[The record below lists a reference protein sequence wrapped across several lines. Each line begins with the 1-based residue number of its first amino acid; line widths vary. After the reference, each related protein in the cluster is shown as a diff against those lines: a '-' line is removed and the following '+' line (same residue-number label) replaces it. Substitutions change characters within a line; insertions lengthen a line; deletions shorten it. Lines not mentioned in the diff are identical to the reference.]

1 MKEIIKINLLNYI
14 VLIFFEAMFAL
25 ISFDI
30 YSKGEVLSILIYSL
44 FVSFVMTILMTI
56 WSEKV
61 NRIFG
66 YIIYFIFCFW
76 FALETIFKAFLQ
88 TFFSLDCFKLS
99 DQAMGFAGETIKV
112 IVSNIHYLILFFLP
126 FILLIIFRRKLD
138 FDIKGN
144 KKYLFGYIILIPLS
158 FLSYRLY
165 INSTKN
171 SSDISLYDLYY
182 NTNNIPLSIQKM
194 GVLSSTGLDIYRNIF
209 GFDDKVIE
217 VNYEEN
223 DDNDELFV
231 YDKNILDL
239 NLDSDKL
246 NKDIKKY
253 IEDNPGTSKNK
264 YSGMFENKNLI
275 FVVAESYSEIG
286 VDEERTPTLYKLTH
300 NGFIFNNF
308 YVPYY
313 LSTIGGEFQS
323 LTGLY
328 PNYSTLTKWK
338 SGENS
343 FPYGLATT
351 FKEKGYNTYAY
362 HAHDG
367 YFQNRYKYLKALGFD
382 NFKACNMGLN
392 INCNMWPES
401 DIEMI
406 KATTNDYINS
416 DKPFMTYYMTVSGHL
431 DYTKEGNSIVSKNW
445 DLVKNLDY
453 SDKAK
458 SYLATQIELDR
469 AMESLLKELENKGI
483 LEDTVIVLLA
493 DHYPYGLSLEE
504 INELSSY
511 KRDEL
516 FEINHNA
523 LIIYNSSMKNINI
536 TKVGMP
542 IDVLPTIYNL
552 FDIKYDSRLFAGSDL
567 LSNSEGMVILDNLS
581 WITDSGRYNSLNG
594 KYNGDIDSDYISNIN
609 NNTKYINLSIDSF
622 NSDVINYFLE
632 YGKGYSY
639 TDTINN
645 KNGFIYATYSMF
657 KNSENIINGI
667 INNIPSNLSNIEK
680 VRYLY
685 IALGK
690 ILSADINTMDNK
702 NEKIS
707 FSSVSIINNIW
718 GSITSGKTT
727 SACISKLLMY
737 LCSRIGIKSELINSD
752 INGNIGNKIY
762 VDDSFLIVD
771 LYNDL
776 YNIQGGF
783 STKYFDKYNDNKDI
797 DKKIFYIKNSYINEI
812 IDKELRGLDYT
823 KDNMLSDILE
833 VLERSINISDV
844 GVIELAKICKDI
856 FDKYTPNYDIRINN
870 LFLLDSDESKEHF
883 IVISYDNSFYS
894 YNYNKQCFIKMSY
907 DVITKNIKDNKIGI
921 YKGEDFYC
929 KESRLVL

>member
-1 MKEIIKINLLNYI
+1 MKKIIKINLLNYI

-30 YSKGEVLSILIYSL
+30 YSKSEVLSILIYSL
-44 FVSFVMTILMTI
+44 FSSFIMTILMTVG
-56 WSEKV
+56 SEKT
-61 NRIFG
+61 NKIFS
-66 YIIYFIFCFW
+66 YIIYFVLCFW
-76 FALETIFKAFLQ
+76 FALEAIFKSFLQ

-112 IVSNIHYLILFFLP
+112 IVGNIHYLILFFLP
-126 FILLIIFRRKLD
+126 FILLIIFRKKIDLN
-138 FDIKGN
+138 IKEN
-144 KKYLFGYIILIPLS
+144 KKYLYSYIILIPLS

-165 INSTKN
+165 INSTKDN
-171 SSDISLYDLYY
+171 KDISLYDLYY

-217 VNYEEN
+217 VNYEEEN
-223 DDNDELFV
+223 NDEDLFV
-231 YDKNILDL
+231 YEKNNLDL
-239 NLDSDKL
+239 DLSSNKL
-246 NKDIKKY
+246 NKDIKEY
-253 IEDNPGTSKNK
+253 IDNNPGTSKNK
-264 YSGMFENKNLI
+264 YTGMFENKNLI
-275 FVVAESYSEIG
+275 FVVAESFSEIG
-286 VDEERTPTLYKLTH
+286 IDKDRTPTLYKLTN
-300 NGFIFNNF
+300 NGFIFDNF

-343 FPYGLATT
+343 FPYGLATV

-392 INCNMWPES
+392 INCNVWPES

-431 DYTKEGNSIVSKNW
+431 DYTKESNSIVSKNW

-523 LIIYNSSMKNINI
+523 LIIYNSSMKNISI

-542 IDVLPTIYNL
+542 VDVLPTIYNL

-567 LSNSEGMVILDNLS
+567 LSNNEGMVILDNLS
-581 WITDSGRYNSLNG
+581 WITDKGKYNSLNG
-594 KYNGDIDSDYISNIN
+594 KYSGDIDSDYINNIN
-609 NNTKYINLSIDSF
+609 N
-622 NSDVINYFLE
+622 
-632 YGKGYSY
+632 
-639 TDTINN
+639 
-645 KNGFIYATYSMF
+645 
-657 KNSENIINGI
+657 IIQ
-667 INNIPSNLSNIEK
+667 
-680 VRYLY
+680 
-685 IALGK
+685 
-690 ILSADINTMDNK
+690 
-702 NEKIS
+702 
-707 FSSVSIINNIW
+707 
-718 GSITSGKTT
+718 
-727 SACISKLLMY
+727 
-737 LCSRIGIKSELINSD
+737 
-752 INGNIGNKIY
+752 NKI
-762 VDDSFLIVD
+762 I
-771 LYNDL
+771 
-776 YNIQGGF
+776 F
-783 STKYFDKYNDNKDI
+783 SRNMITYDGYR
-797 DKKIFYIKNSYINEI
+797 YIKE
-812 IDKELRGLDYT
+812 K
-823 KDNMLSDILE
+823 
-833 VLERSINISDV
+833 
-844 GVIELAKICKDI
+844 
-856 FDKYTPNYDIRINN
+856 
-870 LFLLDSDESKEHF
+870 
-883 IVISYDNSFYS
+883 
-894 YNYNKQCFIKMSY
+894 
-907 DVITKNIKDNKIGI
+907 
-921 YKGEDFYC
+921 
-929 KESRLVL
+929 

>member
-1 MKEIIKINLLNYI
+1 MKKIIKINLLNYI

-30 YSKGEVLSILIYSL
+30 YSKSEVLSILIYSL
-44 FVSFVMTILMTI
+44 FSSFIMTILMTVG
-56 WSEKV
+56 SEKT
-61 NRIFG
+61 NKIFS
-66 YIIYFIFCFW
+66 YIIYFVLCFW
-76 FALETIFKAFLQ
+76 FALEAIFKSFLQ

-112 IVSNIHYLILFFLP
+112 IVGNIHYLILFFLP
-126 FILLIIFRRKLD
+126 FILLIIFRKKIDLN
-138 FDIKGN
+138 IKEN
-144 KKYLFGYIILIPLS
+144 KKYLYSYIILIPLS

-165 INSTKN
+165 INSTKDN
-171 SSDISLYDLYY
+171 KDISLYDLYY

-217 VNYEEN
+217 VNYEEEN
-223 DDNDELFV
+223 NDEDLFV
-231 YDKNILDL
+231 YEKNNLDL
-239 NLDSDKL
+239 DLSSNKL
-246 NKDIKKY
+246 NKDIKEY
-253 IEDNPGTSKNK
+253 IDNNPGTSKNK
-264 YSGMFENKNLI
+264 YTGMFENKNLI
-275 FVVAESYSEIG
+275 FVVAESFSEIG
-286 VDEERTPTLYKLTH
+286 IDKDRTPTLYKLTN
-300 NGFIFNNF
+300 NGFIFDNF

-343 FPYGLATT
+343 FPYGLATV
-351 FKEKGYNTYAY
+351 FKDKGYNTYAY
-362 HAHDG
+362 HAHNG

-392 INCNMWPES
+392 INCNVWPES

-431 DYTKEGNSIVSKNW
+431 DYTKESNSIVSKNW

-523 LIIYNSSMKNINI
+523 LIIYNSNMKNINI

-567 LSNSEGMVILDNLS
+567 LSNNEGMVILDNLS
-581 WITDSGRYNSLNG
+581 WITDKGKYNSLNG
-594 KYNGDIDSDYISNIN
+594 KYSGDIDSDYIN
-609 NNTKYINLSIDSF
+609 
-622 NSDVINYFLE
+622 
-632 YGKGYSY
+632 
-639 TDTINN
+639 
-645 KNGFIYATYSMF
+645 
-657 KNSENIINGI
+657 NIIQ
-667 INNIPSNLSNIEK
+667 
-680 VRYLY
+680 
-685 IALGK
+685 
-690 ILSADINTMDNK
+690 
-702 NEKIS
+702 
-707 FSSVSIINNIW
+707 
-718 GSITSGKTT
+718 
-727 SACISKLLMY
+727 
-737 LCSRIGIKSELINSD
+737 
-752 INGNIGNKIY
+752 NKI
-762 VDDSFLIVD
+762 I
-771 LYNDL
+771 
-776 YNIQGGF
+776 F
-783 STKYFDKYNDNKDI
+783 SRNMITYDGYR
-797 DKKIFYIKNSYINEI
+797 YIKE
-812 IDKELRGLDYT
+812 K
-823 KDNMLSDILE
+823 
-833 VLERSINISDV
+833 
-844 GVIELAKICKDI
+844 
-856 FDKYTPNYDIRINN
+856 
-870 LFLLDSDESKEHF
+870 
-883 IVISYDNSFYS
+883 
-894 YNYNKQCFIKMSY
+894 
-907 DVITKNIKDNKIGI
+907 
-921 YKGEDFYC
+921 
-929 KESRLVL
+929 

>member
-1 MKEIIKINLLNYI
+1 MNYL
-14 VLIFFEAMFAL
+14 VLIFFEMVFAL

-44 FVSFVMTILMTI
+44 FVSFIMTILMTI

-112 IVSNIHYLILFFLP
+112 IVGNIHYLILFFLP
-126 FILLIIFRRKLD
+126 FILLIIFRKKIDLN
-138 FDIKGN
+138 IKEN
-144 KKYLFGYIILIPLS
+144 KKYLYSYIILIPLS

-165 INSTKN
+165 INSTKDN
-171 SSDISLYDLYY
+171 KDISLYDLYY

-209 GFDDKVIE
+209 GFEDKVIE
-217 VNYEEN
+217 VNYEEEN
-223 DDNDELFV
+223 NDEDLFV
-231 YDKNILDL
+231 YEKNNLDL
-239 NLDSDKL
+239 DLSSNKL
-246 NKDIKKY
+246 NKDIKEY
-253 IEDNPGTSKNK
+253 IDNNPGTSKNK
-264 YSGMFENKNLI
+264 YTGMFENKNLI
-275 FVVAESYSEIG
+275 FVVAESFSEIG
-286 VDEERTPTLYKLTH
+286 IDKDRTPTLYKLTN
-300 NGFIFNNF
+300 NGFIFDNF

-338 SGENS
+338 SGKNS

-382 NFKACNMGLN
+382 NFKACNMELD

-431 DYTKEGNSIVSKNW
+431 DYTKESNSIVSKNW

-523 LIIYNSSMKNINI
+523 LIIYNSSMKNISI

-567 LSNSEGMVILDNLS
+567 LSNNEGMVILDNLS
-581 WITDSGRYNSLNG
+581 WITDKGKYNSLNG
-594 KYNGDIDSDYISNIN
+594 KYSGDIDSDYINNIN
-609 NNTKYINLSIDSF
+609 N
-622 NSDVINYFLE
+622 
-632 YGKGYSY
+632 
-639 TDTINN
+639 
-645 KNGFIYATYSMF
+645 
-657 KNSENIINGI
+657 IIQ
-667 INNIPSNLSNIEK
+667 
-680 VRYLY
+680 
-685 IALGK
+685 
-690 ILSADINTMDNK
+690 
-702 NEKIS
+702 
-707 FSSVSIINNIW
+707 
-718 GSITSGKTT
+718 
-727 SACISKLLMY
+727 
-737 LCSRIGIKSELINSD
+737 
-752 INGNIGNKIY
+752 NKI
-762 VDDSFLIVD
+762 I
-771 LYNDL
+771 
-776 YNIQGGF
+776 F
-783 STKYFDKYNDNKDI
+783 SRNMITYDGYR
-797 DKKIFYIKNSYINEI
+797 YIKE
-812 IDKELRGLDYT
+812 K
-823 KDNMLSDILE
+823 
-833 VLERSINISDV
+833 
-844 GVIELAKICKDI
+844 
-856 FDKYTPNYDIRINN
+856 
-870 LFLLDSDESKEHF
+870 
-883 IVISYDNSFYS
+883 
-894 YNYNKQCFIKMSY
+894 
-907 DVITKNIKDNKIGI
+907 
-921 YKGEDFYC
+921 
-929 KESRLVL
+929 

>member
-1 MKEIIKINLLNYI
+1 MKKIIKINLLNYI

-30 YSKGEVLSILIYSL
+30 YSKSEVLSILIYSL
-44 FVSFVMTILMTI
+44 FSSFIMTILMTVG
-56 WSEKV
+56 SEKT
-61 NRIFG
+61 NKIFS
-66 YIIYFIFCFW
+66 YIIYFVLCFW
-76 FALETIFKAFLQ
+76 FALEAIFKSFLQ
-88 TFFSLDCFKLS
+88 TFLSLDCFKLS

-112 IVSNIHYLILFFLP
+112 IVGNIHYLILFFLP
-126 FILLIIFRRKLD
+126 FILLIIFRKKIDLN
-138 FDIKGN
+138 IKEN
-144 KKYLFGYIILIPLS
+144 KKYLYSYIILIPLS

-165 INSTKN
+165 INSTKDN
-171 SSDISLYDLYY
+171 KDISLYDLYY

-209 GFDDKVIE
+209 GFEDKVIE
-217 VNYEEN
+217 VNYEEEN
-223 DDNDELFV
+223 NDEDLFV
-231 YDKNILDL
+231 YEKNNLDL
-239 NLDSDKL
+239 DLSSNKL
-246 NKDIKKY
+246 NKDIKEY
-253 IEDNPGTSKNK
+253 IDNNPGTSKNK
-264 YSGMFENKNLI
+264 YTGMFENKNLI
-275 FVVAESYSEIG
+275 FVVAESFSEIG
-286 VDEERTPTLYKLTH
+286 IDKDRTPTLYKLTN
-300 NGFIFNNF
+300 NGFIFDNF

-338 SGENS
+338 SGKNS

-401 DIEMI
+401 DIEMV

-511 KRDEL
+511 QRDEL

-567 LSNSEGMVILDNLS
+567 LSNNEGMVILDNLS
-581 WITDSGRYNSLNG
+581 WITDKGKYNSLNN
-594 KYNGDIDSDYISNIN
+594 KHSDNLDNNYINNIN
-609 NNTKYINLSIDSF
+609 NIIQNKIIFSRNMLTYDGYKYI
-622 NSDVINYFLE
+622 
-632 YGKGYSY
+632 
-639 TDTINN
+639 
-645 KNGFIYATYSMF
+645 
-657 KNSENIINGI
+657 
-667 INNIPSNLSNIEK
+667 
-680 VRYLY
+680 
-685 IALGK
+685 
-690 ILSADINTMDNK
+690 
-702 NEKIS
+702 
-707 FSSVSIINNIW
+707 
-718 GSITSGKTT
+718 
-727 SACISKLLMY
+727 
-737 LCSRIGIKSELINSD
+737 
-752 INGNIGNKIY
+752 
-762 VDDSFLIVD
+762 
-771 LYNDL
+771 
-776 YNIQGGF
+776 
-783 STKYFDKYNDNKDI
+783 
-797 DKKIFYIKNSYINEI
+797 
-812 IDKELRGLDYT
+812 
-823 KDNMLSDILE
+823 
-833 VLERSINISDV
+833 
-844 GVIELAKICKDI
+844 
-856 FDKYTPNYDIRINN
+856 
-870 LFLLDSDESKEHF
+870 
-883 IVISYDNSFYS
+883 
-894 YNYNKQCFIKMSY
+894 
-907 DVITKNIKDNKIGI
+907 
-921 YKGEDFYC
+921 
-929 KESRLVL
+929 KES

>member
-1 MKEIIKINLLNYI
+1 MKKIIKINLLNYI

-30 YSKGEVLSILIYSL
+30 YSKSEVLSILIYSL
-44 FVSFVMTILMTI
+44 FSSFIMTILMTVG
-56 WSEKV
+56 SEKT
-61 NRIFG
+61 NKIFS
-66 YIIYFIFCFW
+66 YIIYFVLCFW
-76 FALETIFKAFLQ
+76 FALEAIFKSFLQ

-112 IVSNIHYLILFFLP
+112 IVGNIHYLILFFLP
-126 FILLIIFRRKLD
+126 FILLIIFRKKIDLN
-138 FDIKGN
+138 IKEN
-144 KKYLFGYIILIPLS
+144 KKYLYSYIILIPLS

-165 INSTKN
+165 INSTKDN
-171 SSDISLYDLYY
+171 KDISLYDLYY

-209 GFDDKVIE
+209 GFEDKVIE
-217 VNYEEN
+217 VNYEEEN
-223 DDNDELFV
+223 NDEDLFV
-231 YDKNILDL
+231 YEKNNLDL
-239 NLDSDKL
+239 DLSSNKL
-246 NKDIKKY
+246 NKDIKEY
-253 IEDNPGTSKNK
+253 IDNNPGTSKNK
-264 YSGMFENKNLI
+264 YTGMFENKNLI
-275 FVVAESYSEIG
+275 FVVAESFSEIG
-286 VDEERTPTLYKLTH
+286 IDKDRTPTLYKLTN
-300 NGFIFNNF
+300 NGFIFDNF

-343 FPYGLATT
+343 FPYGLANT

-523 LIIYNSSMKNINI
+523 LIIYNSSMKNISI

-581 WITDSGRYNSLNG
+581 WITDKGKYNSLNN
-594 KYNGDIDSDYISNIN
+594 KHSDNLDSNYINNIN
-609 NNTKYINLSIDSF
+609 NIIQNKIIFSRNMLTYNGYKYI
-622 NSDVINYFLE
+622 
-632 YGKGYSY
+632 
-639 TDTINN
+639 
-645 KNGFIYATYSMF
+645 
-657 KNSENIINGI
+657 
-667 INNIPSNLSNIEK
+667 
-680 VRYLY
+680 
-685 IALGK
+685 
-690 ILSADINTMDNK
+690 
-702 NEKIS
+702 
-707 FSSVSIINNIW
+707 
-718 GSITSGKTT
+718 
-727 SACISKLLMY
+727 
-737 LCSRIGIKSELINSD
+737 
-752 INGNIGNKIY
+752 
-762 VDDSFLIVD
+762 
-771 LYNDL
+771 
-776 YNIQGGF
+776 
-783 STKYFDKYNDNKDI
+783 
-797 DKKIFYIKNSYINEI
+797 
-812 IDKELRGLDYT
+812 
-823 KDNMLSDILE
+823 
-833 VLERSINISDV
+833 
-844 GVIELAKICKDI
+844 
-856 FDKYTPNYDIRINN
+856 
-870 LFLLDSDESKEHF
+870 
-883 IVISYDNSFYS
+883 
-894 YNYNKQCFIKMSY
+894 
-907 DVITKNIKDNKIGI
+907 
-921 YKGEDFYC
+921 
-929 KESRLVL
+929 KES

>member
-1 MKEIIKINLLNYI
+1 MKKIIKINLLNYI

-30 YSKGEVLSILIYSL
+30 YSKSEVLSILIYSL
-44 FVSFVMTILMTI
+44 FSSFIMTILMTVG
-56 WSEKV
+56 SEKT
-61 NRIFG
+61 NKIFS
-66 YIIYFIFCFW
+66 YIIYFVLCFW
-76 FALETIFKAFLQ
+76 FALEAIFKSFLQ

-112 IVSNIHYLILFFLP
+112 IVGNIHYLILFFLP
-126 FILLIIFRRKLD
+126 FILLIIFRKKIDLN
-138 FDIKGN
+138 IKEN
-144 KKYLFGYIILIPLS
+144 KKYLYSYIILIPLS

-165 INSTKN
+165 INSTKDN
-171 SSDISLYDLYY
+171 KDISLYDLYY

-209 GFDDKVIE
+209 GFEDKVIE
-217 VNYEEN
+217 VNYEEEN
-223 DDNDELFV
+223 NDEDLFV
-231 YDKNILDL
+231 YEKNNLDL
-239 NLDSDKL
+239 DLSSNKL

-264 YSGMFENKNLI
+264 YTGMFENKNLI
-275 FVVAESYSEIG
+275 FVVAESFSEIG
-286 VDEERTPTLYKLTH
+286 IDKDRTPTLYKLTN
-300 NGFIFNNF
+300 NGFIFDNF

-338 SGENS
+338 SGKNS

-382 NFKACNMGLN
+382 NFKACNMELD

-431 DYTKEGNSIVSKNW
+431 DYTKESNSIVSKNW

-523 LIIYNSSMKNINI
+523 LIIYNSSMKNISI

-567 LSNSEGMVILDNLS
+567 LSNNEGMVILDNLS
-581 WITDSGRYNSLNG
+581 WITDKGKYNSLNG
-594 KYNGDIDSDYISNIN
+594 KYSGDIDSDYINNIN
-609 NNTKYINLSIDSF
+609 N
-622 NSDVINYFLE
+622 
-632 YGKGYSY
+632 
-639 TDTINN
+639 
-645 KNGFIYATYSMF
+645 
-657 KNSENIINGI
+657 IIQ
-667 INNIPSNLSNIEK
+667 
-680 VRYLY
+680 
-685 IALGK
+685 
-690 ILSADINTMDNK
+690 
-702 NEKIS
+702 
-707 FSSVSIINNIW
+707 
-718 GSITSGKTT
+718 
-727 SACISKLLMY
+727 
-737 LCSRIGIKSELINSD
+737 
-752 INGNIGNKIY
+752 NKI
-762 VDDSFLIVD
+762 I
-771 LYNDL
+771 
-776 YNIQGGF
+776 F
-783 STKYFDKYNDNKDI
+783 SRNMITYDGYR
-797 DKKIFYIKNSYINEI
+797 YIKE
-812 IDKELRGLDYT
+812 K
-823 KDNMLSDILE
+823 
-833 VLERSINISDV
+833 
-844 GVIELAKICKDI
+844 
-856 FDKYTPNYDIRINN
+856 
-870 LFLLDSDESKEHF
+870 
-883 IVISYDNSFYS
+883 
-894 YNYNKQCFIKMSY
+894 
-907 DVITKNIKDNKIGI
+907 
-921 YKGEDFYC
+921 
-929 KESRLVL
+929 

>member
-66 YIIYFIFCFW
+66 YIIYFIFCFC

-112 IVSNIHYLILFFLP
+112 IVGNIHYLILFFLP
-126 FILLIIFRRKLD
+126 FILLIIFRKKIDLN
-138 FDIKGN
+138 IKEN
-144 KKYLFGYIILIPLS
+144 KKYLYSYIILIPLS

-165 INSTKN
+165 INSTKDN
-171 SSDISLYDLYY
+171 KDISLYDLYY

-209 GFDDKVIE
+209 GFEDKVIE
-217 VNYEEN
+217 VNYEEEN
-223 DDNDELFV
+223 NDEDLFV
-231 YDKNILDL
+231 YEKNNLDL
-239 NLDSDKL
+239 DLSSNKL
-246 NKDIKKY
+246 NKDIKEY
-253 IEDNPGTSKNK
+253 IDNNPGTSKNK
-264 YSGMFENKNLI
+264 YTGMFENKNLI
-275 FVVAESYSEIG
+275 FVVAESFSEIG
-286 VDEERTPTLYKLTH
+286 IDKDRTPTLYKLTN
-300 NGFIFNNF
+300 NGFIFDNF

-338 SGENS
+338 SGKNS

-523 LIIYNSSMKNINI
+523 LIIYNSSMKNISI

-567 LSNSEGMVILDNLS
+567 LSNNEGMVILDNLS
-581 WITDSGRYNSLNG
+581 WITDKGKYNSLNG
-594 KYNGDIDSDYISNIN
+594 KYSGDIDSDYINNIN
-609 NNTKYINLSIDSF
+609 N
-622 NSDVINYFLE
+622 
-632 YGKGYSY
+632 
-639 TDTINN
+639 
-645 KNGFIYATYSMF
+645 
-657 KNSENIINGI
+657 IIQ
-667 INNIPSNLSNIEK
+667 
-680 VRYLY
+680 
-685 IALGK
+685 
-690 ILSADINTMDNK
+690 
-702 NEKIS
+702 
-707 FSSVSIINNIW
+707 
-718 GSITSGKTT
+718 
-727 SACISKLLMY
+727 
-737 LCSRIGIKSELINSD
+737 
-752 INGNIGNKIY
+752 NKI
-762 VDDSFLIVD
+762 I
-771 LYNDL
+771 
-776 YNIQGGF
+776 F
-783 STKYFDKYNDNKDI
+783 SRNMITYDGYR
-797 DKKIFYIKNSYINEI
+797 YIKE
-812 IDKELRGLDYT
+812 K
-823 KDNMLSDILE
+823 
-833 VLERSINISDV
+833 
-844 GVIELAKICKDI
+844 
-856 FDKYTPNYDIRINN
+856 
-870 LFLLDSDESKEHF
+870 
-883 IVISYDNSFYS
+883 
-894 YNYNKQCFIKMSY
+894 
-907 DVITKNIKDNKIGI
+907 
-921 YKGEDFYC
+921 
-929 KESRLVL
+929 

>member
-1 MKEIIKINLLNYI
+1 MKKILKINGINYL
-14 VLIFFEAMFAL
+14 VLIFFEMVFAL

-30 YSKGEVLSILIYSL
+30 YSKSEVLSILIYSL
-44 FVSFVMTILMTI
+44 FSSFIMTILMTVG
-56 WSEKV
+56 SEKT
-61 NRIFG
+61 NKIFS
-66 YIIYFIFCFW
+66 YIIYFVLCFW
-76 FALETIFKAFLQ
+76 FALEAIFKSFLQ

-112 IVSNIHYLILFFLP
+112 IVGNIHYLILFFLP
-126 FILLIIFRRKLD
+126 FILLIIFRKKIDLN
-138 FDIKGN
+138 IKEN
-144 KKYLFGYIILIPLS
+144 KKYLYSYIILIPLS

-165 INSTKN
+165 INSTKDN
-171 SSDISLYDLYY
+171 KDISLYDLYY

-217 VNYEEN
+217 VNYEEEN
-223 DDNDELFV
+223 NDEDLFV
-231 YDKNILDL
+231 YEKNNLDL
-239 NLDSDKL
+239 DLSSNKL
-246 NKDIKKY
+246 NKDIKEY
-253 IEDNPGTSKNK
+253 IDNNPGTSKNK
-264 YSGMFENKNLI
+264 YTGMFENKNLI
-275 FVVAESYSEIG
+275 FVVAESFSEIG
-286 VDEERTPTLYKLTH
+286 IDKDRTPTLYKLTN
-300 NGFIFNNF
+300 NGFIFDNF

-343 FPYGLATT
+343 FPYGLATV

-392 INCNMWPES
+392 INCNVWPES

-431 DYTKEGNSIVSKNW
+431 DYTKESNSIVSKNW

-523 LIIYNSSMKNINI
+523 LIIYNSNMKNINI

-581 WITDSGRYNSLNG
+581 WITDRGRYNSLNG
-594 KYNGDIDSDYISNIN
+594 KYSGDIDSDYISNIN
-609 NNTKYINLSIDSF
+609 N
-622 NSDVINYFLE
+622 
-632 YGKGYSY
+632 
-639 TDTINN
+639 
-645 KNGFIYATYSMF
+645 
-657 KNSENIINGI
+657 IIQ
-667 INNIPSNLSNIEK
+667 
-680 VRYLY
+680 
-685 IALGK
+685 
-690 ILSADINTMDNK
+690 
-702 NEKIS
+702 
-707 FSSVSIINNIW
+707 
-718 GSITSGKTT
+718 
-727 SACISKLLMY
+727 
-737 LCSRIGIKSELINSD
+737 
-752 INGNIGNKIY
+752 NKIIFSRNMITY
-762 VDDSFLIVD
+762 DD
-771 LYNDL
+771 YR
-776 YNIQGGF
+776 
-783 STKYFDKYNDNKDI
+783 
-797 DKKIFYIKNSYINEI
+797 YIKE
-812 IDKELRGLDYT
+812 K
-823 KDNMLSDILE
+823 
-833 VLERSINISDV
+833 
-844 GVIELAKICKDI
+844 
-856 FDKYTPNYDIRINN
+856 
-870 LFLLDSDESKEHF
+870 
-883 IVISYDNSFYS
+883 
-894 YNYNKQCFIKMSY
+894 
-907 DVITKNIKDNKIGI
+907 
-921 YKGEDFYC
+921 
-929 KESRLVL
+929 

>member
-1 MKEIIKINLLNYI
+1 MKKIIKINLLNYI

-30 YSKGEVLSILIYSL
+30 YSKSEVLSILIYSL
-44 FVSFVMTILMTI
+44 FSSFIMTILMTVG
-56 WSEKV
+56 SEKT
-61 NRIFG
+61 NKIFS
-66 YIIYFIFCFW
+66 YIIYFVLCFW
-76 FALETIFKAFLQ
+76 FALEAIFKSFLQ

-112 IVSNIHYLILFFLP
+112 IVGNIHYLILFFLP
-126 FILLIIFRRKLD
+126 FILLIIFRKKIDLN
-138 FDIKGN
+138 IKEN
-144 KKYLFGYIILIPLS
+144 KKYLYSYIILIPLS

-165 INSTKN
+165 INSTKDN
-171 SSDISLYDLYY
+171 KDISLYDLYY

-194 GVLSSTGLDIYRNIF
+194 GVLFSTGLDIYRNIF

-217 VNYEEN
+217 VNYEEEN
-223 DDNDELFV
+223 NDEDLFV
-231 YDKNILDL
+231 YEKNNLDL
-239 NLDSDKL
+239 DLSSNKL
-246 NKDIKKY
+246 NKDIKEY
-253 IEDNPGTSKNK
+253 IDNNPGTSKNK
-264 YSGMFENKNLI
+264 YTGMFENKNLI
-275 FVVAESYSEIG
+275 FVVAESFSEIG
-286 VDEERTPTLYKLTH
+286 IDKDRTPTLYKLTN
-300 NGFIFNNF
+300 NGFIFDNF

-343 FPYGLATT
+343 FPYGLATV

-392 INCNMWPES
+392 INCNVWPES

-431 DYTKEGNSIVSKNW
+431 DYTKESNSIVSKNW

-523 LIIYNSSMKNINI
+523 LIIYNSNMKNINI

-581 WITDSGRYNSLNG
+581 WITDRGRYNSLNG
-594 KYNGDIDSDYISNIN
+594 KYSGDIDSDYISNIN
-609 NNTKYINLSIDSF
+609 N
-622 NSDVINYFLE
+622 
-632 YGKGYSY
+632 
-639 TDTINN
+639 
-645 KNGFIYATYSMF
+645 
-657 KNSENIINGI
+657 IIQ
-667 INNIPSNLSNIEK
+667 
-680 VRYLY
+680 
-685 IALGK
+685 
-690 ILSADINTMDNK
+690 
-702 NEKIS
+702 
-707 FSSVSIINNIW
+707 
-718 GSITSGKTT
+718 
-727 SACISKLLMY
+727 
-737 LCSRIGIKSELINSD
+737 
-752 INGNIGNKIY
+752 NKIIFSRNMITY
-762 VDDSFLIVD
+762 DD
-771 LYNDL
+771 YR
-776 YNIQGGF
+776 
-783 STKYFDKYNDNKDI
+783 
-797 DKKIFYIKNSYINEI
+797 YIKE
-812 IDKELRGLDYT
+812 K
-823 KDNMLSDILE
+823 
-833 VLERSINISDV
+833 
-844 GVIELAKICKDI
+844 
-856 FDKYTPNYDIRINN
+856 
-870 LFLLDSDESKEHF
+870 
-883 IVISYDNSFYS
+883 
-894 YNYNKQCFIKMSY
+894 
-907 DVITKNIKDNKIGI
+907 
-921 YKGEDFYC
+921 
-929 KESRLVL
+929 

>member
-1 MKEIIKINLLNYI
+1 MKKIIKINLLNYI

-30 YSKGEVLSILIYSL
+30 YSKSEVLSILIYSL
-44 FVSFVMTILMTI
+44 FSSFIMTILMTVG
-56 WSEKV
+56 SEKT
-61 NRIFG
+61 NKIFS
-66 YIIYFIFCFW
+66 YIIYFVLCFW
-76 FALETIFKAFLQ
+76 FALEAIFKSFLQ

-112 IVSNIHYLILFFLP
+112 IVGNIHYLILFFLP
-126 FILLIIFRRKLD
+126 FILLIIFRKKIDLN
-138 FDIKGN
+138 IKEN
-144 KKYLFGYIILIPLS
+144 KKYLYSYIILIPLS

-165 INSTKN
+165 INSTKDN
-171 SSDISLYDLYY
+171 KDISLYDLYY

-239 NLDSDKL
+239 DLDSDKL

-275 FVVAESYSEIG
+275 FVVAESFSEIG
-286 VDEERTPTLYKLTH
+286 IDKDRTPTLYKLTN
-300 NGFIFNNF
+300 NGFIFDNF

-343 FPYGLATT
+343 FPYGLANT

-431 DYTKEGNSIVSKNW
+431 DYTKESNSIVSKNW

-523 LIIYNSSMKNINI
+523 LIIYNSNMKNINI

-581 WITDSGRYNSLNG
+581 WITDRGRYNSLNG
-594 KYNGDIDSDYISNIN
+594 KYSGDIDSDYISNIN
-609 NNTKYINLSIDSF
+609 N
-622 NSDVINYFLE
+622 
-632 YGKGYSY
+632 
-639 TDTINN
+639 
-645 KNGFIYATYSMF
+645 
-657 KNSENIINGI
+657 IIQ
-667 INNIPSNLSNIEK
+667 
-680 VRYLY
+680 
-685 IALGK
+685 
-690 ILSADINTMDNK
+690 
-702 NEKIS
+702 
-707 FSSVSIINNIW
+707 
-718 GSITSGKTT
+718 
-727 SACISKLLMY
+727 
-737 LCSRIGIKSELINSD
+737 
-752 INGNIGNKIY
+752 NKI
-762 VDDSFLIVD
+762 I
-771 LYNDL
+771 
-776 YNIQGGF
+776 F
-783 STKYFDKYNDNKDI
+783 SRNMITYDGYR
-797 DKKIFYIKNSYINEI
+797 YIKE
-812 IDKELRGLDYT
+812 K
-823 KDNMLSDILE
+823 
-833 VLERSINISDV
+833 
-844 GVIELAKICKDI
+844 
-856 FDKYTPNYDIRINN
+856 
-870 LFLLDSDESKEHF
+870 
-883 IVISYDNSFYS
+883 
-894 YNYNKQCFIKMSY
+894 
-907 DVITKNIKDNKIGI
+907 
-921 YKGEDFYC
+921 
-929 KESRLVL
+929 

>member
-1 MKEIIKINLLNYI
+1 MKKIIKINLLNYI

-30 YSKGEVLSILIYSL
+30 YSKSEVLSILIYSL
-44 FVSFVMTILMTI
+44 FSSFIMTILMTVG
-56 WSEKV
+56 SEKT
-61 NRIFG
+61 NKIFS
-66 YIIYFIFCFW
+66 YIIYFVLCFW
-76 FALETIFKAFLQ
+76 FALEAIFKSFLQ

-112 IVSNIHYLILFFLP
+112 IVGNIHYLILFFLP
-126 FILLIIFRRKLD
+126 FILLIIFRKKIDLN
-138 FDIKGN
+138 IKEN
-144 KKYLFGYIILIPLS
+144 KKYLYSYIILIPLS

-165 INSTKN
+165 INSTKDN
-171 SSDISLYDLYY
+171 KDISLYDLYY

-217 VNYEEN
+217 VNYEEEN
-223 DDNDELFV
+223 NDEDLFV
-231 YDKNILDL
+231 YEKNNLDL
-239 NLDSDKL
+239 DLSSNKL
-246 NKDIKKY
+246 NKDIKEY
-253 IEDNPGTSKNK
+253 IDNNPGTSKNK
-264 YSGMFENKNLI
+264 YTGMFENKNLI
-275 FVVAESYSEIG
+275 FVVAESFSEIG
-286 VDEERTPTLYKLTH
+286 IDKDRTPTLYKLTN
-300 NGFIFNNF
+300 NGFIFDNF

-338 SGENS
+338 SGKNS

-382 NFKACNMGLN
+382 NFKACNMELD

-523 LIIYNSSMKNINI
+523 LIIYNSSMKNISI

-567 LSNSEGMVILDNLS
+567 LSNNEGMVILDNLS
-581 WITDSGRYNSLNG
+581 WITDKGKYNSLNG
-594 KYNGDIDSDYISNIN
+594 KYSGDIDSDYINNIN
-609 NNTKYINLSIDSF
+609 N
-622 NSDVINYFLE
+622 
-632 YGKGYSY
+632 
-639 TDTINN
+639 
-645 KNGFIYATYSMF
+645 
-657 KNSENIINGI
+657 IIQ
-667 INNIPSNLSNIEK
+667 
-680 VRYLY
+680 
-685 IALGK
+685 
-690 ILSADINTMDNK
+690 
-702 NEKIS
+702 
-707 FSSVSIINNIW
+707 
-718 GSITSGKTT
+718 
-727 SACISKLLMY
+727 
-737 LCSRIGIKSELINSD
+737 
-752 INGNIGNKIY
+752 NKI
-762 VDDSFLIVD
+762 I
-771 LYNDL
+771 
-776 YNIQGGF
+776 F
-783 STKYFDKYNDNKDI
+783 SRNMITYDGYR
-797 DKKIFYIKNSYINEI
+797 YIKE
-812 IDKELRGLDYT
+812 K
-823 KDNMLSDILE
+823 
-833 VLERSINISDV
+833 
-844 GVIELAKICKDI
+844 
-856 FDKYTPNYDIRINN
+856 
-870 LFLLDSDESKEHF
+870 
-883 IVISYDNSFYS
+883 
-894 YNYNKQCFIKMSY
+894 
-907 DVITKNIKDNKIGI
+907 
-921 YKGEDFYC
+921 
-929 KESRLVL
+929 

>member
-112 IVSNIHYLILFFLP
+112 IVGNIHYLILFFLP
-126 FILLIIFRRKLD
+126 FILLIIFRKKIDLN
-138 FDIKGN
+138 IKEN
-144 KKYLFGYIILIPLS
+144 KKYLYSYIILIPLS

-165 INSTKN
+165 INSTKDN
-171 SSDISLYDLYY
+171 KDISLYDLYY

-209 GFDDKVIE
+209 GFEDKVIE
-217 VNYEEN
+217 VNYEEEN
-223 DDNDELFV
+223 NDEDLFV
-231 YDKNILDL
+231 YEKNNLDL
-239 NLDSDKL
+239 DLSSNKL
-246 NKDIKKY
+246 NKDIKEY
-253 IEDNPGTSKNK
+253 IDNNPGTSKNK
-264 YSGMFENKNLI
+264 YTGMFENKNLI
-275 FVVAESYSEIG
+275 FVVAESFSEIG
-286 VDEERTPTLYKLTH
+286 IDKDRTPTLYKLTN
-300 NGFIFNNF
+300 NGFIFDNF

-338 SGENS
+338 SGKNS

-581 WITDSGRYNSLNG
+581 WITDKGKYNSLNG
-594 KYNGDIDSDYISNIN
+594 KYSGDIDSDYINNIN
-609 NNTKYINLSIDSF
+609 N
-622 NSDVINYFLE
+622 
-632 YGKGYSY
+632 
-639 TDTINN
+639 
-645 KNGFIYATYSMF
+645 
-657 KNSENIINGI
+657 IIQ
-667 INNIPSNLSNIEK
+667 
-680 VRYLY
+680 
-685 IALGK
+685 
-690 ILSADINTMDNK
+690 
-702 NEKIS
+702 
-707 FSSVSIINNIW
+707 
-718 GSITSGKTT
+718 
-727 SACISKLLMY
+727 
-737 LCSRIGIKSELINSD
+737 
-752 INGNIGNKIY
+752 NKI
-762 VDDSFLIVD
+762 I
-771 LYNDL
+771 
-776 YNIQGGF
+776 F
-783 STKYFDKYNDNKDI
+783 SRNMITYDGYR
-797 DKKIFYIKNSYINEI
+797 YIKE
-812 IDKELRGLDYT
+812 K
-823 KDNMLSDILE
+823 
-833 VLERSINISDV
+833 
-844 GVIELAKICKDI
+844 
-856 FDKYTPNYDIRINN
+856 
-870 LFLLDSDESKEHF
+870 
-883 IVISYDNSFYS
+883 
-894 YNYNKQCFIKMSY
+894 
-907 DVITKNIKDNKIGI
+907 
-921 YKGEDFYC
+921 
-929 KESRLVL
+929 

>member
-1 MKEIIKINLLNYI
+1 MKKIIKINLLNYI

-30 YSKGEVLSILIYSL
+30 YSKSEVLSILIYSL
-44 FVSFVMTILMTI
+44 FSSFIMTILMTVG
-56 WSEKV
+56 SEKT
-61 NRIFG
+61 NKIFS
-66 YIIYFIFCFW
+66 YIIYFVLCFW
-76 FALETIFKAFLQ
+76 FALEAIFKSFLQ

-112 IVSNIHYLILFFLP
+112 IVGNIHYLILFFLP
-126 FILLIIFRRKLD
+126 FILLIIFRKKIDLN
-138 FDIKGN
+138 IKEN
-144 KKYLFGYIILIPLS
+144 KKYLYSYIILIPLS

-165 INSTKN
+165 INSTKDN
-171 SSDISLYDLYY
+171 KDISLYDLYY

-217 VNYEEN
+217 VNYEEEN
-223 DDNDELFV
+223 NDEDLFV
-231 YDKNILDL
+231 YEKNNLDL
-239 NLDSDKL
+239 DLSSNKL
-246 NKDIKKY
+246 NKDIKEY
-253 IEDNPGTSKNK
+253 IDNNPGTSKNK
-264 YSGMFENKNLI
+264 YTGMFENKNLI
-275 FVVAESYSEIG
+275 FVVAESFSEIG
-286 VDEERTPTLYKLTH
+286 IDKDRTPTLYKLTN
-300 NGFIFNNF
+300 NGFIFDNF

-343 FPYGLATT
+343 FPYGLATV

-523 LIIYNSSMKNINI
+523 LIIYNSSMKNISI

-567 LSNSEGMVILDNLS
+567 LSNNEGMVILDNLS
-581 WITDSGRYNSLNG
+581 WITDKGKYNSLNG
-594 KYNGDIDSDYISNIN
+594 KYSGDIDSDYISNIN
-609 NNTKYINLSIDSF
+609 N
-622 NSDVINYFLE
+622 
-632 YGKGYSY
+632 
-639 TDTINN
+639 
-645 KNGFIYATYSMF
+645 
-657 KNSENIINGI
+657 IIQ
-667 INNIPSNLSNIEK
+667 
-680 VRYLY
+680 
-685 IALGK
+685 
-690 ILSADINTMDNK
+690 
-702 NEKIS
+702 
-707 FSSVSIINNIW
+707 
-718 GSITSGKTT
+718 
-727 SACISKLLMY
+727 
-737 LCSRIGIKSELINSD
+737 
-752 INGNIGNKIY
+752 NKI
-762 VDDSFLIVD
+762 I
-771 LYNDL
+771 
-776 YNIQGGF
+776 F
-783 STKYFDKYNDNKDI
+783 SRNMITYDGYR
-797 DKKIFYIKNSYINEI
+797 YIKE
-812 IDKELRGLDYT
+812 K
-823 KDNMLSDILE
+823 
-833 VLERSINISDV
+833 
-844 GVIELAKICKDI
+844 
-856 FDKYTPNYDIRINN
+856 
-870 LFLLDSDESKEHF
+870 
-883 IVISYDNSFYS
+883 
-894 YNYNKQCFIKMSY
+894 
-907 DVITKNIKDNKIGI
+907 
-921 YKGEDFYC
+921 
-929 KESRLVL
+929 

>member
-1 MKEIIKINLLNYI
+1 MKKIIKINLLNYI

-30 YSKGEVLSILIYSL
+30 YSKSEVLSILIYSL
-44 FVSFVMTILMTI
+44 FSSFIMTILMTVG
-56 WSEKV
+56 SEKT
-61 NRIFG
+61 NKIFG
-66 YIIYFIFCFW
+66 YIIYFVLCFW
-76 FALETIFKAFLQ
+76 FALEAIFKSFLQ

-112 IVSNIHYLILFFLP
+112 IVGNIHYLILFFLP
-126 FILLIIFRRKLD
+126 FILLIIFRKKIDLN
-138 FDIKGN
+138 IKEN
-144 KKYLFGYIILIPLS
+144 KKYLYSYIILIPLS

-165 INSTKN
+165 INSTKDN
-171 SSDISLYDLYY
+171 KDISLYDLYY

-217 VNYEEN
+217 VNYEEEN
-223 DDNDELFV
+223 NDEDLFV
-231 YDKNILDL
+231 YEKNNLDL
-239 NLDSDKL
+239 DLSSNKL
-246 NKDIKKY
+246 NKDIKEY
-253 IEDNPGTSKNK
+253 IDNNPGTSKNK
-264 YSGMFENKNLI
+264 YTGMFENKNLI
-275 FVVAESYSEIG
+275 FVVAESFSEIG
-286 VDEERTPTLYKLTH
+286 IDKDRTPTLYKLTN
-300 NGFIFNNF
+300 NGFIFDNF

-343 FPYGLATT
+343 FPYGLATV

-523 LIIYNSSMKNINI
+523 LIIYNSSMKNISI

-567 LSNSEGMVILDNLS
+567 LSNNEGMVILDNLS
-581 WITDSGRYNSLNG
+581 WITDKGKYNSLNG
-594 KYNGDIDSDYISNIN
+594 KYSGDIDSDYINNIN
-609 NNTKYINLSIDSF
+609 N
-622 NSDVINYFLE
+622 
-632 YGKGYSY
+632 
-639 TDTINN
+639 
-645 KNGFIYATYSMF
+645 
-657 KNSENIINGI
+657 IIQ
-667 INNIPSNLSNIEK
+667 
-680 VRYLY
+680 
-685 IALGK
+685 
-690 ILSADINTMDNK
+690 
-702 NEKIS
+702 
-707 FSSVSIINNIW
+707 
-718 GSITSGKTT
+718 
-727 SACISKLLMY
+727 
-737 LCSRIGIKSELINSD
+737 
-752 INGNIGNKIY
+752 NKI
-762 VDDSFLIVD
+762 I
-771 LYNDL
+771 
-776 YNIQGGF
+776 F
-783 STKYFDKYNDNKDI
+783 SRNMITYDGYR
-797 DKKIFYIKNSYINEI
+797 YIKE
-812 IDKELRGLDYT
+812 K
-823 KDNMLSDILE
+823 
-833 VLERSINISDV
+833 
-844 GVIELAKICKDI
+844 
-856 FDKYTPNYDIRINN
+856 
-870 LFLLDSDESKEHF
+870 
-883 IVISYDNSFYS
+883 
-894 YNYNKQCFIKMSY
+894 
-907 DVITKNIKDNKIGI
+907 
-921 YKGEDFYC
+921 
-929 KESRLVL
+929 

>member
-1 MKEIIKINLLNYI
+1 MKKIIKINLLNYI

-30 YSKGEVLSILIYSL
+30 YSKSEVLSILIYSL
-44 FVSFVMTILMTI
+44 FSSFIMTILMTVG
-56 WSEKV
+56 SEKT
-61 NRIFG
+61 NKIFS
-66 YIIYFIFCFW
+66 YIIYFVLCFW
-76 FALETIFKAFLQ
+76 FALEAIFKSFLQ

-112 IVSNIHYLILFFLP
+112 IVGNIHYLILFFLP
-126 FILLIIFRRKLD
+126 FILLIIFRKKIDLN
-138 FDIKGN
+138 IKEN
-144 KKYLFGYIILIPLS
+144 KKYLYSYIILIPLS

-165 INSTKN
+165 INSTKDN
-171 SSDISLYDLYY
+171 KDISLYDLYY

-209 GFDDKVIE
+209 GFEDKVIE
-217 VNYEEN
+217 VNYEEEN
-223 DDNDELFV
+223 NDEDLFV
-231 YDKNILDL
+231 YEKNNLDL
-239 NLDSDKL
+239 DLSSNKL
-246 NKDIKKY
+246 NKDIKEY
-253 IEDNPGTSKNK
+253 IDNNPGTSKNK
-264 YSGMFENKNLI
+264 YTGMFENKNLI
-275 FVVAESYSEIG
+275 FVVAESFSEIG
-286 VDEERTPTLYKLTH
+286 IDKDRTPTLYKLTN
-300 NGFIFNNF
+300 NGFIFDNF

-338 SGENS
+338 SGKNS

-382 NFKACNMGLN
+382 NFKACNMELD

-431 DYTKEGNSIVSKNW
+431 DYTKESNSIVSKNW

-523 LIIYNSSMKNINI
+523 LIIYNSSMKNISI

-567 LSNSEGMVILDNLS
+567 LSNNEGMVILDNLS
-581 WITDSGRYNSLNG
+581 WITDKGKYNSLNG
-594 KYNGDIDSDYISNIN
+594 KYSGDIDSNYINNIN
-609 NNTKYINLSIDSF
+609 N
-622 NSDVINYFLE
+622 
-632 YGKGYSY
+632 
-639 TDTINN
+639 
-645 KNGFIYATYSMF
+645 
-657 KNSENIINGI
+657 IIQ
-667 INNIPSNLSNIEK
+667 
-680 VRYLY
+680 
-685 IALGK
+685 
-690 ILSADINTMDNK
+690 
-702 NEKIS
+702 
-707 FSSVSIINNIW
+707 
-718 GSITSGKTT
+718 
-727 SACISKLLMY
+727 
-737 LCSRIGIKSELINSD
+737 
-752 INGNIGNKIY
+752 NKI
-762 VDDSFLIVD
+762 I
-771 LYNDL
+771 
-776 YNIQGGF
+776 F
-783 STKYFDKYNDNKDI
+783 SRNMITYDGYR
-797 DKKIFYIKNSYINEI
+797 YIKE
-812 IDKELRGLDYT
+812 K
-823 KDNMLSDILE
+823 
-833 VLERSINISDV
+833 
-844 GVIELAKICKDI
+844 
-856 FDKYTPNYDIRINN
+856 
-870 LFLLDSDESKEHF
+870 
-883 IVISYDNSFYS
+883 
-894 YNYNKQCFIKMSY
+894 
-907 DVITKNIKDNKIGI
+907 
-921 YKGEDFYC
+921 
-929 KESRLVL
+929 

>member
-1 MKEIIKINLLNYI
+1 MKKIIKINLLNYI

-30 YSKGEVLSILIYSL
+30 YSKSEVLSILIYSL
-44 FVSFVMTILMTI
+44 FSSFIMTILMTVG
-56 WSEKV
+56 SEKT
-61 NRIFG
+61 NKIFS
-66 YIIYFIFCFW
+66 YIIYFVLCFW
-76 FALETIFKAFLQ
+76 FALEAIFKSFLQ

-112 IVSNIHYLILFFLP
+112 IVGNIHYLILFFLP
-126 FILLIIFRRKLD
+126 FILLIIFRKKIDLN
-138 FDIKGN
+138 IKEN
-144 KKYLFGYIILIPLS
+144 KKYLYSYIILIPLS

-165 INSTKN
+165 INSTKDN
-171 SSDISLYDLYY
+171 KDISLYDLYY

-209 GFDDKVIE
+209 GFEDKVIE
-217 VNYEEN
+217 VNYEEEN
-223 DDNDELFV
+223 NDEDLFV
-231 YDKNILDL
+231 YEKNNLDL
-239 NLDSDKL
+239 DLSSNKL
-246 NKDIKKY
+246 NKDIKEY
-253 IEDNPGTSKNK
+253 IDNNPGTSKNK
-264 YSGMFENKNLI
+264 YTGMFENKNLI
-275 FVVAESYSEIG
+275 FVVAESFSEIG
-286 VDEERTPTLYKLTH
+286 IDKDRTPTLYKLTN
-300 NGFIFNNF
+300 NGFIFDNF

-338 SGENS
+338 SGKNS
-343 FPYGLATT
+343 FPYGLATV

-431 DYTKEGNSIVSKNW
+431 DYTKESNSIVSKNW

-511 KRDEL
+511 QRDEL

-523 LIIYNSSMKNINI
+523 LIIYNSSMKNTNV

-567 LSNSEGMVILDNLS
+567 LSNNEGMVILDNLS
-581 WITDSGRYNSLNG
+581 WITDRGRYNSLNG
-594 KYNGDIDSDYISNIN
+594 KYSGDIDSDYISNIN
-609 NNTKYINLSIDSF
+609 N
-622 NSDVINYFLE
+622 
-632 YGKGYSY
+632 
-639 TDTINN
+639 
-645 KNGFIYATYSMF
+645 
-657 KNSENIINGI
+657 IIQ
-667 INNIPSNLSNIEK
+667 
-680 VRYLY
+680 
-685 IALGK
+685 
-690 ILSADINTMDNK
+690 
-702 NEKIS
+702 
-707 FSSVSIINNIW
+707 
-718 GSITSGKTT
+718 
-727 SACISKLLMY
+727 
-737 LCSRIGIKSELINSD
+737 
-752 INGNIGNKIY
+752 NKI
-762 VDDSFLIVD
+762 I
-771 LYNDL
+771 
-776 YNIQGGF
+776 F
-783 STKYFDKYNDNKDI
+783 SRNMITYDGYR
-797 DKKIFYIKNSYINEI
+797 YIKE
-812 IDKELRGLDYT
+812 K
-823 KDNMLSDILE
+823 
-833 VLERSINISDV
+833 
-844 GVIELAKICKDI
+844 
-856 FDKYTPNYDIRINN
+856 
-870 LFLLDSDESKEHF
+870 
-883 IVISYDNSFYS
+883 
-894 YNYNKQCFIKMSY
+894 
-907 DVITKNIKDNKIGI
+907 
-921 YKGEDFYC
+921 
-929 KESRLVL
+929 

>member
-1 MKEIIKINLLNYI
+1 MKKIIKINLLNYI

-30 YSKGEVLSILIYSL
+30 YSKSEVLSILIYSL
-44 FVSFVMTILMTI
+44 FSSFIMTILMTVG
-56 WSEKV
+56 SEKT
-61 NRIFG
+61 NKIFS
-66 YIIYFIFCFW
+66 YIIYFVLCFW
-76 FALETIFKAFLQ
+76 FALEAIFKSFLQ

-112 IVSNIHYLILFFLP
+112 IVGNIHYLILFFLP
-126 FILLIIFRRKLD
+126 FILLIIFRKKIDLN
-138 FDIKGN
+138 IKEN
-144 KKYLFGYIILIPLS
+144 KKYLYSYIILIPLS

-165 INSTKN
+165 INSTKDN
-171 SSDISLYDLYY
+171 KDISLYDLYY

-217 VNYEEN
+217 VNYEEEN
-223 DDNDELFV
+223 NDEDLFV
-231 YDKNILDL
+231 YEKNNLDL
-239 NLDSDKL
+239 DLSSNKL
-246 NKDIKKY
+246 NKDIKEY
-253 IEDNPGTSKNK
+253 IDNNPGTSKNK
-264 YSGMFENKNLI
+264 YTGMFENKNLI
-275 FVVAESYSEIG
+275 FVVAESFSEIG
-286 VDEERTPTLYKLTH
+286 IDKDRTPTLYKLTN
-300 NGFIFNNF
+300 NGFIFDNF

-343 FPYGLATT
+343 FPYGLATV

-431 DYTKEGNSIVSKNW
+431 DYTKESNSIVSKNW

-523 LIIYNSSMKNINI
+523 LIIYNSNMKNINI

-581 WITDSGRYNSLNG
+581 WITDRGRYNSLNG
-594 KYNGDIDSDYISNIN
+594 KYSGDIDSDYISNIN
-609 NNTKYINLSIDSF
+609 N
-622 NSDVINYFLE
+622 
-632 YGKGYSY
+632 
-639 TDTINN
+639 
-645 KNGFIYATYSMF
+645 
-657 KNSENIINGI
+657 IIQ
-667 INNIPSNLSNIEK
+667 
-680 VRYLY
+680 
-685 IALGK
+685 
-690 ILSADINTMDNK
+690 
-702 NEKIS
+702 
-707 FSSVSIINNIW
+707 
-718 GSITSGKTT
+718 
-727 SACISKLLMY
+727 
-737 LCSRIGIKSELINSD
+737 
-752 INGNIGNKIY
+752 NKIIFSRNMITY
-762 VDDSFLIVD
+762 DD
-771 LYNDL
+771 YR
-776 YNIQGGF
+776 
-783 STKYFDKYNDNKDI
+783 
-797 DKKIFYIKNSYINEI
+797 YIKE
-812 IDKELRGLDYT
+812 K
-823 KDNMLSDILE
+823 
-833 VLERSINISDV
+833 
-844 GVIELAKICKDI
+844 
-856 FDKYTPNYDIRINN
+856 
-870 LFLLDSDESKEHF
+870 
-883 IVISYDNSFYS
+883 
-894 YNYNKQCFIKMSY
+894 
-907 DVITKNIKDNKIGI
+907 
-921 YKGEDFYC
+921 
-929 KESRLVL
+929 

>member
-112 IVSNIHYLILFFLP
+112 IVGNIHYLILFFLP
-126 FILLIIFRRKLD
+126 FILLIIFRKKIDLN
-138 FDIKGN
+138 IKEN
-144 KKYLFGYIILIPLS
+144 KKYLYSYIILIPLS

-165 INSTKN
+165 INSTKDN
-171 SSDISLYDLYY
+171 KDISLYDLYY

-209 GFDDKVIE
+209 GFEDKVIE
-217 VNYEEN
+217 VNYEEEN
-223 DDNDELFV
+223 NDEDLFV
-231 YDKNILDL
+231 YEKNNLDL
-239 NLDSDKL
+239 DLSSNKL
-246 NKDIKKY
+246 NKDIKEY
-253 IEDNPGTSKNK
+253 IDNNPGTSKNK
-264 YSGMFENKNLI
+264 YTGMFENKNLI
-275 FVVAESYSEIG
+275 FVVAESFSEIG
-286 VDEERTPTLYKLTH
+286 IDKDRTPTLYKLTN
-300 NGFIFNNF
+300 NGFIFDNF

-338 SGENS
+338 SGKNS

-523 LIIYNSSMKNINI
+523 LIIYNSSMKNISI

-552 FDIKYDSRLFAGSDL
+552 FNIRYDSRLFAGSDL

-581 WITDSGRYNSLNG
+581 WITDRGRYNSLNG
-594 KYNGDIDSDYISNIN
+594 KYSGDIDSDYINNIN
-609 NNTKYINLSIDSF
+609 N
-622 NSDVINYFLE
+622 
-632 YGKGYSY
+632 
-639 TDTINN
+639 
-645 KNGFIYATYSMF
+645 
-657 KNSENIINGI
+657 IIQ
-667 INNIPSNLSNIEK
+667 
-680 VRYLY
+680 
-685 IALGK
+685 
-690 ILSADINTMDNK
+690 
-702 NEKIS
+702 
-707 FSSVSIINNIW
+707 
-718 GSITSGKTT
+718 
-727 SACISKLLMY
+727 
-737 LCSRIGIKSELINSD
+737 
-752 INGNIGNKIY
+752 NKI
-762 VDDSFLIVD
+762 I
-771 LYNDL
+771 
-776 YNIQGGF
+776 F
-783 STKYFDKYNDNKDI
+783 SRNMITYDGYR
-797 DKKIFYIKNSYINEI
+797 YIKE
-812 IDKELRGLDYT
+812 K
-823 KDNMLSDILE
+823 
-833 VLERSINISDV
+833 
-844 GVIELAKICKDI
+844 
-856 FDKYTPNYDIRINN
+856 
-870 LFLLDSDESKEHF
+870 
-883 IVISYDNSFYS
+883 
-894 YNYNKQCFIKMSY
+894 
-907 DVITKNIKDNKIGI
+907 
-921 YKGEDFYC
+921 
-929 KESRLVL
+929 

>member
-1 MKEIIKINLLNYI
+1 MKKIIKINLLNYI

-30 YSKGEVLSILIYSL
+30 YSKSEVLSILIYSL
-44 FVSFVMTILMTI
+44 FSSFIMTILMTVG
-56 WSEKV
+56 SEKT
-61 NRIFG
+61 NKIFS
-66 YIIYFIFCFW
+66 YIIYFVLCFW
-76 FALETIFKAFLQ
+76 FALEAIFKSFLQ

-112 IVSNIHYLILFFLP
+112 IVGNIHYLILFFLP
-126 FILLIIFRRKLD
+126 FILLIIFRKKIDLN
-138 FDIKGN
+138 IKEN
-144 KKYLFGYIILIPLS
+144 KKYLYSYIILIPLS

-165 INSTKN
+165 INSTKDN
-171 SSDISLYDLYY
+171 KDISLYDLYY

-239 NLDSDKL
+239 DLDSDKL

-275 FVVAESYSEIG
+275 FVVAESFSEIG
-286 VDEERTPTLYKLTH
+286 IDKDRTPTLYKLTN
-300 NGFIFNNF
+300 NGFIFDNF

-382 NFKACNMGLN
+382 NFKACNMELD

-523 LIIYNSSMKNINI
+523 LIIYNSSMKNISI

-567 LSNSEGMVILDNLS
+567 LSNNEGMVILDNLS
-581 WITDSGRYNSLNG
+581 WITDKGKYNSLNG
-594 KYNGDIDSDYISNIN
+594 KYSGDIDSDYINNIN
-609 NNTKYINLSIDSF
+609 N
-622 NSDVINYFLE
+622 
-632 YGKGYSY
+632 
-639 TDTINN
+639 
-645 KNGFIYATYSMF
+645 
-657 KNSENIINGI
+657 IIQ
-667 INNIPSNLSNIEK
+667 
-680 VRYLY
+680 
-685 IALGK
+685 
-690 ILSADINTMDNK
+690 
-702 NEKIS
+702 
-707 FSSVSIINNIW
+707 
-718 GSITSGKTT
+718 
-727 SACISKLLMY
+727 
-737 LCSRIGIKSELINSD
+737 
-752 INGNIGNKIY
+752 NKI
-762 VDDSFLIVD
+762 I
-771 LYNDL
+771 
-776 YNIQGGF
+776 F
-783 STKYFDKYNDNKDI
+783 SRNMITYDGYR
-797 DKKIFYIKNSYINEI
+797 YIKE
-812 IDKELRGLDYT
+812 K
-823 KDNMLSDILE
+823 
-833 VLERSINISDV
+833 
-844 GVIELAKICKDI
+844 
-856 FDKYTPNYDIRINN
+856 
-870 LFLLDSDESKEHF
+870 
-883 IVISYDNSFYS
+883 
-894 YNYNKQCFIKMSY
+894 
-907 DVITKNIKDNKIGI
+907 
-921 YKGEDFYC
+921 
-929 KESRLVL
+929 

>member
-44 FVSFVMTILMTI
+44 FSSFIMTILMTVG
-56 WSEKV
+56 SEKT
-61 NRIFG
+61 NKIFS
-66 YIIYFIFCFW
+66 YIIYFVLCFW
-76 FALETIFKAFLQ
+76 FALEAIFKSFLQ

-112 IVSNIHYLILFFLP
+112 IVGNIHYLILFFLP
-126 FILLIIFRRKLD
+126 FILLIIFRKKIDLN
-138 FDIKGN
+138 IKEN
-144 KKYLFGYIILIPLS
+144 KKYLYSYIILIPLS

-165 INSTKN
+165 INSTKDN
-171 SSDISLYDLYY
+171 KDISLYDLYY

-217 VNYEEN
+217 VNYEEEN
-223 DDNDELFV
+223 NDEDLFV
-231 YDKNILDL
+231 YEKNNLDL
-239 NLDSDKL
+239 DLSSNKL
-246 NKDIKKY
+246 NKDIKEY
-253 IEDNPGTSKNK
+253 IDNNPGTSKNK
-264 YSGMFENKNLI
+264 YTGMFENKNLI
-275 FVVAESYSEIG
+275 FVVAESFSEIG
-286 VDEERTPTLYKLTH
+286 IDKDRTPTLYKLTN
-300 NGFIFNNF
+300 NGFIFDNF

-343 FPYGLATT
+343 FPYGLATV

-523 LIIYNSSMKNINI
+523 LIIYNSSMKNISI

-567 LSNSEGMVILDNLS
+567 LSNNEGMVILDNLS
-581 WITDSGRYNSLNG
+581 WITDKGKYNSLNG
-594 KYNGDIDSDYISNIN
+594 KYSGDIDSDYINNIN
-609 NNTKYINLSIDSF
+609 N
-622 NSDVINYFLE
+622 
-632 YGKGYSY
+632 
-639 TDTINN
+639 
-645 KNGFIYATYSMF
+645 
-657 KNSENIINGI
+657 IIQ
-667 INNIPSNLSNIEK
+667 
-680 VRYLY
+680 
-685 IALGK
+685 
-690 ILSADINTMDNK
+690 
-702 NEKIS
+702 
-707 FSSVSIINNIW
+707 
-718 GSITSGKTT
+718 
-727 SACISKLLMY
+727 
-737 LCSRIGIKSELINSD
+737 
-752 INGNIGNKIY
+752 NKI
-762 VDDSFLIVD
+762 I
-771 LYNDL
+771 
-776 YNIQGGF
+776 F
-783 STKYFDKYNDNKDI
+783 SRNMITYDGYR
-797 DKKIFYIKNSYINEI
+797 YIKE
-812 IDKELRGLDYT
+812 K
-823 KDNMLSDILE
+823 
-833 VLERSINISDV
+833 
-844 GVIELAKICKDI
+844 
-856 FDKYTPNYDIRINN
+856 
-870 LFLLDSDESKEHF
+870 
-883 IVISYDNSFYS
+883 
-894 YNYNKQCFIKMSY
+894 
-907 DVITKNIKDNKIGI
+907 
-921 YKGEDFYC
+921 
-929 KESRLVL
+929 

>member
-112 IVSNIHYLILFFLP
+112 IVGNIHYLILFFLP
-126 FILLIIFRRKLD
+126 FILLIIFRKKIDLN
-138 FDIKGN
+138 IKEN
-144 KKYLFGYIILIPLS
+144 KKYLYSYIILIPLS

-165 INSTKN
+165 INSTKDN
-171 SSDISLYDLYY
+171 KDISLYDLYY

-209 GFDDKVIE
+209 GFEDKVIE
-217 VNYEEN
+217 VNYEEEN
-223 DDNDELFV
+223 NDEDLFV
-231 YDKNILDL
+231 YEKNNLDL
-239 NLDSDKL
+239 DLSSNKL
-246 NKDIKKY
+246 NKDIKEY
-253 IEDNPGTSKNK
+253 IDNNPGTSKNK
-264 YSGMFENKNLI
+264 YTGMFENKNLI
-275 FVVAESYSEIG
+275 FVVAESFSEIG
-286 VDEERTPTLYKLTH
+286 IDKDRTPTLYKLTN
-300 NGFIFNNF
+300 NGFIFDNF

-338 SGENS
+338 SGKNS

-516 FEINHNA
+516 FEINHNV
-523 LIIYNSSMKNINI
+523 LIIYNSSMKNISI

-567 LSNSEGMVILDNLS
+567 LSNNEGMVILDNLS
-581 WITDSGRYNSLNG
+581 WITDKGKYNSLNG
-594 KYNGDIDSDYISNIN
+594 KYSGDIDSDYINNIN
-609 NNTKYINLSIDSF
+609 N
-622 NSDVINYFLE
+622 
-632 YGKGYSY
+632 
-639 TDTINN
+639 
-645 KNGFIYATYSMF
+645 
-657 KNSENIINGI
+657 IIQ
-667 INNIPSNLSNIEK
+667 
-680 VRYLY
+680 
-685 IALGK
+685 
-690 ILSADINTMDNK
+690 
-702 NEKIS
+702 
-707 FSSVSIINNIW
+707 
-718 GSITSGKTT
+718 
-727 SACISKLLMY
+727 
-737 LCSRIGIKSELINSD
+737 
-752 INGNIGNKIY
+752 NKI
-762 VDDSFLIVD
+762 I
-771 LYNDL
+771 
-776 YNIQGGF
+776 F
-783 STKYFDKYNDNKDI
+783 SRNMITYDGYR
-797 DKKIFYIKNSYINEI
+797 YIKE
-812 IDKELRGLDYT
+812 K
-823 KDNMLSDILE
+823 
-833 VLERSINISDV
+833 
-844 GVIELAKICKDI
+844 
-856 FDKYTPNYDIRINN
+856 
-870 LFLLDSDESKEHF
+870 
-883 IVISYDNSFYS
+883 
-894 YNYNKQCFIKMSY
+894 
-907 DVITKNIKDNKIGI
+907 
-921 YKGEDFYC
+921 
-929 KESRLVL
+929 

>member
-1 MKEIIKINLLNYI
+1 MKKIIKINLLNYI

-30 YSKGEVLSILIYSL
+30 YSKSEVLSILIYSL
-44 FVSFVMTILMTI
+44 FSSFIMTILMTVG
-56 WSEKV
+56 SEKT
-61 NRIFG
+61 NKIFS
-66 YIIYFIFCFW
+66 YIIYFVLCFW
-76 FALETIFKAFLQ
+76 FALEAIFKSFLQ

-112 IVSNIHYLILFFLP
+112 IVGNIHYLILFFLP
-126 FILLIIFRRKLD
+126 FILLIIFRKKIDLN
-138 FDIKGN
+138 IKEN
-144 KKYLFGYIILIPLS
+144 KKYLYSYIILIPLS

-165 INSTKN
+165 INSTKDN
-171 SSDISLYDLYY
+171 KDISLYDLYY

-209 GFDDKVIE
+209 GFEDKVIE
-217 VNYEEN
+217 VNYEEEN
-223 DDNDELFV
+223 NDEDLFV
-231 YDKNILDL
+231 YEKNNLDL
-239 NLDSDKL
+239 DLSSNKL
-246 NKDIKKY
+246 NKDIKEY
-253 IEDNPGTSKNK
+253 IDNNPGTSKNK
-264 YSGMFENKNLI
+264 YTGMFENKNLI
-275 FVVAESYSEIG
+275 FVVAESFSEIG
-286 VDEERTPTLYKLTH
+286 IDKDRTPTLYKLTN
-300 NGFIFNNF
+300 NGFIFDNF

-392 INCNMWPES
+392 INCSMWPES

-523 LIIYNSSMKNINI
+523 LIIYNSSMKNISI

-567 LSNSEGMVILDNLS
+567 LSNNEGMVILDNLS
-581 WITDSGRYNSLNG
+581 WITDKGKYNSLNG
-594 KYNGDIDSDYISNIN
+594 KYSGDIDSDYINNIN
-609 NNTKYINLSIDSF
+609 N
-622 NSDVINYFLE
+622 
-632 YGKGYSY
+632 
-639 TDTINN
+639 
-645 KNGFIYATYSMF
+645 
-657 KNSENIINGI
+657 IIQ
-667 INNIPSNLSNIEK
+667 
-680 VRYLY
+680 
-685 IALGK
+685 
-690 ILSADINTMDNK
+690 
-702 NEKIS
+702 
-707 FSSVSIINNIW
+707 
-718 GSITSGKTT
+718 
-727 SACISKLLMY
+727 
-737 LCSRIGIKSELINSD
+737 
-752 INGNIGNKIY
+752 NKI
-762 VDDSFLIVD
+762 I
-771 LYNDL
+771 
-776 YNIQGGF
+776 F
-783 STKYFDKYNDNKDI
+783 SRNMITYDGYR
-797 DKKIFYIKNSYINEI
+797 YIKE
-812 IDKELRGLDYT
+812 K
-823 KDNMLSDILE
+823 
-833 VLERSINISDV
+833 
-844 GVIELAKICKDI
+844 
-856 FDKYTPNYDIRINN
+856 
-870 LFLLDSDESKEHF
+870 
-883 IVISYDNSFYS
+883 
-894 YNYNKQCFIKMSY
+894 
-907 DVITKNIKDNKIGI
+907 
-921 YKGEDFYC
+921 
-929 KESRLVL
+929 

>member
-112 IVSNIHYLILFFLP
+112 IVGNIHYLILFFLP
-126 FILLIIFRRKLD
+126 FILLIIFRKKIDLN
-138 FDIKGN
+138 IKEN
-144 KKYLFGYIILIPLS
+144 KKYLYSYIILIPLS

-165 INSTKN
+165 INSTKDN
-171 SSDISLYDLYY
+171 KDISLYDLYY

-209 GFDDKVIE
+209 GFEDKVIE
-217 VNYEEN
+217 VNYEEEN
-223 DDNDELFV
+223 NDEDLFV
-231 YDKNILDL
+231 YEKNNLDL
-239 NLDSDKL
+239 DLSSNKL
-246 NKDIKKY
+246 NKDIKEY
-253 IEDNPGTSKNK
+253 IDNNPGTSKNK
-264 YSGMFENKNLI
+264 YTGMFENKNLI
-275 FVVAESYSEIG
+275 FVVAESFSEIG
-286 VDEERTPTLYKLTH
+286 IDKDRTPTLYKLTN
-300 NGFIFNNF
+300 NGFIFDNF

-338 SGENS
+338 SGKNS

-523 LIIYNSSMKNINI
+523 LIIYNSSMKNISI

-567 LSNSEGMVILDNLS
+567 LSNNEGMVILDNLS
-581 WITDSGRYNSLNG
+581 WITDKGKYNSLNG
-594 KYNGDIDSDYISNIN
+594 KYSGDINSDYINNIN
-609 NNTKYINLSIDSF
+609 N
-622 NSDVINYFLE
+622 
-632 YGKGYSY
+632 
-639 TDTINN
+639 
-645 KNGFIYATYSMF
+645 
-657 KNSENIINGI
+657 IIQ
-667 INNIPSNLSNIEK
+667 
-680 VRYLY
+680 
-685 IALGK
+685 
-690 ILSADINTMDNK
+690 
-702 NEKIS
+702 
-707 FSSVSIINNIW
+707 
-718 GSITSGKTT
+718 
-727 SACISKLLMY
+727 
-737 LCSRIGIKSELINSD
+737 
-752 INGNIGNKIY
+752 NKI
-762 VDDSFLIVD
+762 I
-771 LYNDL
+771 
-776 YNIQGGF
+776 F
-783 STKYFDKYNDNKDI
+783 SRNMITYDGYR
-797 DKKIFYIKNSYINEI
+797 YIKE
-812 IDKELRGLDYT
+812 K
-823 KDNMLSDILE
+823 
-833 VLERSINISDV
+833 
-844 GVIELAKICKDI
+844 
-856 FDKYTPNYDIRINN
+856 
-870 LFLLDSDESKEHF
+870 
-883 IVISYDNSFYS
+883 
-894 YNYNKQCFIKMSY
+894 
-907 DVITKNIKDNKIGI
+907 
-921 YKGEDFYC
+921 
-929 KESRLVL
+929 

>member
-1 MKEIIKINLLNYI
+1 MKKIIKINLLNYI

-30 YSKGEVLSILIYSL
+30 YSKSEVLSILIYSL
-44 FVSFVMTILMTI
+44 FSSFIMTILMTVG
-56 WSEKV
+56 SEKT
-61 NRIFG
+61 NKIFS
-66 YIIYFIFCFW
+66 YIIYFVLCFW
-76 FALETIFKAFLQ
+76 FALEAIFKSFLQ

-112 IVSNIHYLILFFLP
+112 IVGNIHYLILFFLP
-126 FILLIIFRRKLD
+126 FILLIIFRKKIDLN
-138 FDIKGN
+138 IKEN
-144 KKYLFGYIILIPLS
+144 KKYLYSYIILIPLS

-165 INSTKN
+165 INSTKDN
-171 SSDISLYDLYY
+171 KDISLYDLYY

-217 VNYEEN
+217 VNYEEEN
-223 DDNDELFV
+223 NDEDLFV
-231 YDKNILDL
+231 YEKNNLDL
-239 NLDSDKL
+239 DLSSNKL
-246 NKDIKKY
+246 NKDIKEY
-253 IEDNPGTSKNK
+253 IDNNPGTSKNK
-264 YSGMFENKNLI
+264 YTGMFENKNLI
-275 FVVAESYSEIG
+275 FVVAESFSEIG
-286 VDEERTPTLYKLTH
+286 IDKDRTPTLYKLTN
-300 NGFIFNNF
+300 NGFIFDNF

-343 FPYGLATT
+343 FPYGLATV

-392 INCNMWPES
+392 INCNVWPES

-431 DYTKEGNSIVSKNW
+431 DYTKESNSIVSKNW

-511 KRDEL
+511 QRDEL

-523 LIIYNSSMKNINI
+523 LIIYNSSMKNTNV

-567 LSNSEGMVILDNLS
+567 LSNNEGMVILDNLS
-581 WITDSGRYNSLNG
+581 WITDKGKYNSLNG
-594 KYNGDIDSDYISNIN
+594 KYSGDIDCDY
-609 NNTKYINLSIDSF
+609 
-622 NSDVINYFLE
+622 
-632 YGKGYSY
+632 
-639 TDTINN
+639 
-645 KNGFIYATYSMF
+645 
-657 KNSENIINGI
+657 
-667 INNIPSNLSNIEK
+667 INNIIQ
-680 VRYLY
+680 
-685 IALGK
+685 
-690 ILSADINTMDNK
+690 
-702 NEKIS
+702 
-707 FSSVSIINNIW
+707 
-718 GSITSGKTT
+718 
-727 SACISKLLMY
+727 
-737 LCSRIGIKSELINSD
+737 
-752 INGNIGNKIY
+752 NKI
-762 VDDSFLIVD
+762 I
-771 LYNDL
+771 
-776 YNIQGGF
+776 F
-783 STKYFDKYNDNKDI
+783 SRNMITYDGYR
-797 DKKIFYIKNSYINEI
+797 YIKE
-812 IDKELRGLDYT
+812 K
-823 KDNMLSDILE
+823 
-833 VLERSINISDV
+833 
-844 GVIELAKICKDI
+844 
-856 FDKYTPNYDIRINN
+856 
-870 LFLLDSDESKEHF
+870 
-883 IVISYDNSFYS
+883 
-894 YNYNKQCFIKMSY
+894 
-907 DVITKNIKDNKIGI
+907 
-921 YKGEDFYC
+921 
-929 KESRLVL
+929 

>member
-1 MKEIIKINLLNYI
+1 MKKIIKINLLNYI

-30 YSKGEVLSILIYSL
+30 YSKSEVLSILIYSL
-44 FVSFVMTILMTI
+44 FSSFIMTILMTVG
-56 WSEKV
+56 SEKT
-61 NRIFG
+61 NKIFS
-66 YIIYFIFCFW
+66 YIIYFVLCFW
-76 FALETIFKAFLQ
+76 FALEAIFKSFLQ

-112 IVSNIHYLILFFLP
+112 IVGNIHYLILFFLP
-126 FILLIIFRRKLD
+126 FILLIIFRKKIDLN
-138 FDIKGN
+138 IKEN
-144 KKYLFGYIILIPLS
+144 KKYLYSYIILIPLS

-165 INSTKN
+165 INSTKDN
-171 SSDISLYDLYY
+171 KDISLYDLYY

-209 GFDDKVIE
+209 GFEDKVIE
-217 VNYEEN
+217 VNYEEEN
-223 DDNDELFV
+223 NDEDLFV
-231 YDKNILDL
+231 YEKNNLDL
-239 NLDSDKL
+239 DLSSNKL
-246 NKDIKKY
+246 NKDIKEY
-253 IEDNPGTSKNK
+253 IDNNPGTSKNK
-264 YSGMFENKNLI
+264 YTGMFENKNLI
-275 FVVAESYSEIG
+275 FVVAESFSEIG
-286 VDEERTPTLYKLTH
+286 IDKDRTPTLYKLTN
-300 NGFIFNNF
+300 NGFIFDNF

-581 WITDSGRYNSLNG
+581 WITDRGRYNSLNG
-594 KYNGDIDSDYISNIN
+594 KYSGDIDSDYISNIN
-609 NNTKYINLSIDSF
+609 N
-622 NSDVINYFLE
+622 
-632 YGKGYSY
+632 
-639 TDTINN
+639 
-645 KNGFIYATYSMF
+645 
-657 KNSENIINGI
+657 IIQ
-667 INNIPSNLSNIEK
+667 
-680 VRYLY
+680 
-685 IALGK
+685 
-690 ILSADINTMDNK
+690 
-702 NEKIS
+702 
-707 FSSVSIINNIW
+707 
-718 GSITSGKTT
+718 
-727 SACISKLLMY
+727 
-737 LCSRIGIKSELINSD
+737 
-752 INGNIGNKIY
+752 NKI
-762 VDDSFLIVD
+762 I
-771 LYNDL
+771 
-776 YNIQGGF
+776 F
-783 STKYFDKYNDNKDI
+783 SRNMITYDGYR
-797 DKKIFYIKNSYINEI
+797 YIKE
-812 IDKELRGLDYT
+812 K
-823 KDNMLSDILE
+823 
-833 VLERSINISDV
+833 
-844 GVIELAKICKDI
+844 
-856 FDKYTPNYDIRINN
+856 
-870 LFLLDSDESKEHF
+870 
-883 IVISYDNSFYS
+883 
-894 YNYNKQCFIKMSY
+894 
-907 DVITKNIKDNKIGI
+907 
-921 YKGEDFYC
+921 
-929 KESRLVL
+929 

>member
-1 MKEIIKINLLNYI
+1 MKKIIKINLLNYI

-30 YSKGEVLSILIYSL
+30 YSKSEVLSILIYSL
-44 FVSFVMTILMTI
+44 FSSFIMTILMTVG
-56 WSEKV
+56 SEKT
-61 NRIFG
+61 NKIFS
-66 YIIYFIFCFW
+66 YIIYFVLCFW
-76 FALETIFKAFLQ
+76 FALEAIFKSFLQ

-112 IVSNIHYLILFFLP
+112 IVGNIHYLILFFLP
-126 FILLIIFRRKLD
+126 FILLIIFRKKIDLN
-138 FDIKGN
+138 IKEN
-144 KKYLFGYIILIPLS
+144 KKYLYSYIILIPLS

-165 INSTKN
+165 INSTKDN
-171 SSDISLYDLYY
+171 KDISLYDLYY

-209 GFDDKVIE
+209 GFEDKVIE
-217 VNYEEN
+217 VNYEEEN
-223 DDNDELFV
+223 NDEDLFV
-231 YDKNILDL
+231 YEKNNLDL
-239 NLDSDKL
+239 DLSSNKL
-246 NKDIKKY
+246 NKDIKEY
-253 IEDNPGTSKNK
+253 IDNNPGTSKNK
-264 YSGMFENKNLI
+264 YTGMFENKNLI
-275 FVVAESYSEIG
+275 FVVAESFSEIG
-286 VDEERTPTLYKLTH
+286 IDKDRTPTLYKLTN
-300 NGFIFNNF
+300 NGFIFDNF

-343 FPYGLATT
+343 FPYGLATV

-392 INCNMWPES
+392 INCNVWPES

-431 DYTKEGNSIVSKNW
+431 DYTKESNSIVSKNW

-516 FEINHNA
+516 FEINHNS
-523 LIIYNSSMKNINI
+523 LVIYNSAMKNVNI
-536 TKVGMP
+536 SKTGMP

-552 FDIKYDSRLFAGSDL
+552 FDIRYDSRLFAGSDL

-581 WITDSGRYNSLNG
+581 WITDRGRYNSLNG
-594 KYNGDIDSDYISNIN
+594 KYSGDIDSDYISNIN
-609 NNTKYINLSIDSF
+609 N
-622 NSDVINYFLE
+622 
-632 YGKGYSY
+632 
-639 TDTINN
+639 
-645 KNGFIYATYSMF
+645 
-657 KNSENIINGI
+657 IIQ
-667 INNIPSNLSNIEK
+667 
-680 VRYLY
+680 
-685 IALGK
+685 
-690 ILSADINTMDNK
+690 
-702 NEKIS
+702 
-707 FSSVSIINNIW
+707 
-718 GSITSGKTT
+718 
-727 SACISKLLMY
+727 
-737 LCSRIGIKSELINSD
+737 
-752 INGNIGNKIY
+752 NKI
-762 VDDSFLIVD
+762 I
-771 LYNDL
+771 
-776 YNIQGGF
+776 F
-783 STKYFDKYNDNKDI
+783 SRNMITYDGYR
-797 DKKIFYIKNSYINEI
+797 YIKE
-812 IDKELRGLDYT
+812 K
-823 KDNMLSDILE
+823 
-833 VLERSINISDV
+833 
-844 GVIELAKICKDI
+844 
-856 FDKYTPNYDIRINN
+856 
-870 LFLLDSDESKEHF
+870 
-883 IVISYDNSFYS
+883 
-894 YNYNKQCFIKMSY
+894 
-907 DVITKNIKDNKIGI
+907 
-921 YKGEDFYC
+921 
-929 KESRLVL
+929 

>member
-112 IVSNIHYLILFFLP
+112 IVGNIHYLILFFLP
-126 FILLIIFRRKLD
+126 FILLIIFRKKIDLN
-138 FDIKGN
+138 IKEN
-144 KKYLFGYIILIPLS
+144 KKYLYSYIILIPLS

-165 INSTKN
+165 INSTKDN
-171 SSDISLYDLYY
+171 KDISLYDLYY

-209 GFDDKVIE
+209 GFEDKVIE
-217 VNYEEN
+217 VNYEEEN
-223 DDNDELFV
+223 NDEDLFV
-231 YDKNILDL
+231 YEKNNLDL
-239 NLDSDKL
+239 DLSSNKL
-246 NKDIKKY
+246 NKDIKEY
-253 IEDNPGTSKNK
+253 IDNNPGTSKNK
-264 YSGMFENKNLI
+264 YTGMFENKNLI
-275 FVVAESYSEIG
+275 FVVAESFSEIG
-286 VDEERTPTLYKLTH
+286 IDKDRTPTLYKLTN
-300 NGFIFNNF
+300 NGFIFDNF

-338 SGENS
+338 SGKNI

-523 LIIYNSSMKNINI
+523 LIIYNSSMKNISI

-567 LSNSEGMVILDNLS
+567 LSNNEGMVILDNLS
-581 WITDSGRYNSLNG
+581 WITDKGKYNSLNG
-594 KYNGDIDSDYISNIN
+594 KYSGDIDSDYINNIN
-609 NNTKYINLSIDSF
+609 N
-622 NSDVINYFLE
+622 
-632 YGKGYSY
+632 
-639 TDTINN
+639 
-645 KNGFIYATYSMF
+645 
-657 KNSENIINGI
+657 IIQ
-667 INNIPSNLSNIEK
+667 
-680 VRYLY
+680 
-685 IALGK
+685 
-690 ILSADINTMDNK
+690 
-702 NEKIS
+702 
-707 FSSVSIINNIW
+707 
-718 GSITSGKTT
+718 
-727 SACISKLLMY
+727 
-737 LCSRIGIKSELINSD
+737 
-752 INGNIGNKIY
+752 NKI
-762 VDDSFLIVD
+762 I
-771 LYNDL
+771 
-776 YNIQGGF
+776 F
-783 STKYFDKYNDNKDI
+783 SRNMITYDGYR
-797 DKKIFYIKNSYINEI
+797 YIKE
-812 IDKELRGLDYT
+812 K
-823 KDNMLSDILE
+823 
-833 VLERSINISDV
+833 
-844 GVIELAKICKDI
+844 
-856 FDKYTPNYDIRINN
+856 
-870 LFLLDSDESKEHF
+870 
-883 IVISYDNSFYS
+883 
-894 YNYNKQCFIKMSY
+894 
-907 DVITKNIKDNKIGI
+907 
-921 YKGEDFYC
+921 
-929 KESRLVL
+929 

>member
-112 IVSNIHYLILFFLP
+112 IVGNIHYLILFFLP
-126 FILLIIFRRKLD
+126 FILLIIFRKKIDLN
-138 FDIKGN
+138 IKEN
-144 KKYLFGYIILIPLS
+144 KKYLYSYIILIPLS

-165 INSTKN
+165 INSTKDN
-171 SSDISLYDLYY
+171 KDISLYDLYY

-209 GFDDKVIE
+209 GFEDKVIE
-217 VNYEEN
+217 VNYEEEN
-223 DDNDELFV
+223 NDEDLFV
-231 YDKNILDL
+231 YEKNNLDL
-239 NLDSDKL
+239 DLSSNKL
-246 NKDIKKY
+246 NKDIKEY
-253 IEDNPGTSKNK
+253 IDNNPGTSKNK
-264 YSGMFENKNLI
+264 YTGMFENKNLI
-275 FVVAESYSEIG
+275 FVVAESFSEIG
-286 VDEERTPTLYKLTH
+286 IDKDRTPTLYKLTN
-300 NGFIFNNF
+300 NGFIFDNF

-338 SGENS
+338 SGKNS

-523 LIIYNSSMKNINI
+523 LIIYNSSMKNISI

-567 LSNSEGMVILDNLS
+567 LSNNEGIVILDNLS
-581 WITDSGRYNSLNG
+581 WITDKGKYNSLNG
-594 KYNGDIDSDYISNIN
+594 KYSGDIDSDYINNIN
-609 NNTKYINLSIDSF
+609 N
-622 NSDVINYFLE
+622 
-632 YGKGYSY
+632 
-639 TDTINN
+639 
-645 KNGFIYATYSMF
+645 
-657 KNSENIINGI
+657 IIQ
-667 INNIPSNLSNIEK
+667 
-680 VRYLY
+680 
-685 IALGK
+685 
-690 ILSADINTMDNK
+690 
-702 NEKIS
+702 
-707 FSSVSIINNIW
+707 
-718 GSITSGKTT
+718 
-727 SACISKLLMY
+727 
-737 LCSRIGIKSELINSD
+737 
-752 INGNIGNKIY
+752 NKI
-762 VDDSFLIVD
+762 I
-771 LYNDL
+771 
-776 YNIQGGF
+776 F
-783 STKYFDKYNDNKDI
+783 SRNMITYDGYR
-797 DKKIFYIKNSYINEI
+797 YIKE
-812 IDKELRGLDYT
+812 K
-823 KDNMLSDILE
+823 
-833 VLERSINISDV
+833 
-844 GVIELAKICKDI
+844 
-856 FDKYTPNYDIRINN
+856 
-870 LFLLDSDESKEHF
+870 
-883 IVISYDNSFYS
+883 
-894 YNYNKQCFIKMSY
+894 
-907 DVITKNIKDNKIGI
+907 
-921 YKGEDFYC
+921 
-929 KESRLVL
+929 

>member
-112 IVSNIHYLILFFLP
+112 IVGNIHYLILFFLP
-126 FILLIIFRRKLD
+126 FILLIIFRKKIDLN
-138 FDIKGN
+138 IKEN
-144 KKYLFGYIILIPLS
+144 KKYLYSYIILIPLS

-165 INSTKN
+165 INSTKDN
-171 SSDISLYDLYY
+171 KDISLYDLYY

-209 GFDDKVIE
+209 GFEDKVIE
-217 VNYEEN
+217 VNYEEEN
-223 DDNDELFV
+223 NDEDLFV
-231 YDKNILDL
+231 YEKNNLDL
-239 NLDSDKL
+239 DLSSNKL
-246 NKDIKKY
+246 NKDIKEY
-253 IEDNPGTSKNK
+253 IDNNPGTSKNK
-264 YSGMFENKNLI
+264 YTGMFENKNLI
-275 FVVAESYSEIG
+275 FVVAESFSEIG
-286 VDEERTPTLYKLTH
+286 IDKDRTPTLYKLTN
-300 NGFIFNNF
+300 NGFIFDNF

-338 SGENS
+338 SGKNS

-609 NNTKYINLSIDSF
+609 NIIQNKIIFSRNMLTYDGYKYI
-622 NSDVINYFLE
+622 
-632 YGKGYSY
+632 K
-639 TDTINN
+639 
-645 KNGFIYATYSMF
+645 
-657 KNSENIINGI
+657 
-667 INNIPSNLSNIEK
+667 EK
-680 VRYLY
+680 
-685 IALGK
+685 
-690 ILSADINTMDNK
+690 
-702 NEKIS
+702 
-707 FSSVSIINNIW
+707 
-718 GSITSGKTT
+718 
-727 SACISKLLMY
+727 
-737 LCSRIGIKSELINSD
+737 
-752 INGNIGNKIY
+752 
-762 VDDSFLIVD
+762 
-771 LYNDL
+771 
-776 YNIQGGF
+776 
-783 STKYFDKYNDNKDI
+783 
-797 DKKIFYIKNSYINEI
+797 
-812 IDKELRGLDYT
+812 
-823 KDNMLSDILE
+823 
-833 VLERSINISDV
+833 
-844 GVIELAKICKDI
+844 
-856 FDKYTPNYDIRINN
+856 
-870 LFLLDSDESKEHF
+870 
-883 IVISYDNSFYS
+883 
-894 YNYNKQCFIKMSY
+894 
-907 DVITKNIKDNKIGI
+907 
-921 YKGEDFYC
+921 
-929 KESRLVL
+929 

>member
-1 MKEIIKINLLNYI
+1 MKKIIKINLLNYI

-30 YSKGEVLSILIYSL
+30 YSKSEVLSILIYSL
-44 FVSFVMTILMTI
+44 FSSFIMTILMTVG
-56 WSEKV
+56 SEKT
-61 NRIFG
+61 NKIFG
-66 YIIYFIFCFW
+66 YIIYFVLCFW
-76 FALETIFKAFLQ
+76 FALEAIFKSFLQ

-112 IVSNIHYLILFFLP
+112 IVGNIHYLILFFLP
-126 FILLIIFRRKLD
+126 FILLIIFRKKIDLN
-138 FDIKGN
+138 IKEN
-144 KKYLFGYIILIPLS
+144 KKYLYSYIILIPLS

-165 INSTKN
+165 INSTKDN
-171 SSDISLYDLYY
+171 KDISLYDLYY

-217 VNYEEN
+217 VNYEEEN
-223 DDNDELFV
+223 NDEDLFV
-231 YDKNILDL
+231 YEKNNLDL
-239 NLDSDKL
+239 DLSSNKL
-246 NKDIKKY
+246 NKDIKEY
-253 IEDNPGTSKNK
+253 IDNNPGTSKNK
-264 YSGMFENKNLI
+264 YTGMFENKNLI
-275 FVVAESYSEIG
+275 FVVAESFSEIG
-286 VDEERTPTLYKLTH
+286 IDKDRTPTLYKLTN
-300 NGFIFNNF
+300 NGFIFDNF

-343 FPYGLATT
+343 FPYGLATV

-431 DYTKEGNSIVSKNW
+431 DYTKESNSIVSKNW

-511 KRDEL
+511 QRDEL

-542 IDVLPTIYNL
+542 IDVLPTVYNL

-581 WITDSGRYNSLNG
+581 WITDKGKYNSLNN
-594 KYNGDIDSDYISNIN
+594 KHSDNLDNNYINNIN
-609 NNTKYINLSIDSF
+609 NIIQNKIIFSRNMLTYNGYKYI
-622 NSDVINYFLE
+622 
-632 YGKGYSY
+632 
-639 TDTINN
+639 
-645 KNGFIYATYSMF
+645 
-657 KNSENIINGI
+657 
-667 INNIPSNLSNIEK
+667 
-680 VRYLY
+680 
-685 IALGK
+685 
-690 ILSADINTMDNK
+690 
-702 NEKIS
+702 
-707 FSSVSIINNIW
+707 
-718 GSITSGKTT
+718 
-727 SACISKLLMY
+727 
-737 LCSRIGIKSELINSD
+737 
-752 INGNIGNKIY
+752 
-762 VDDSFLIVD
+762 
-771 LYNDL
+771 
-776 YNIQGGF
+776 
-783 STKYFDKYNDNKDI
+783 
-797 DKKIFYIKNSYINEI
+797 
-812 IDKELRGLDYT
+812 
-823 KDNMLSDILE
+823 
-833 VLERSINISDV
+833 
-844 GVIELAKICKDI
+844 
-856 FDKYTPNYDIRINN
+856 
-870 LFLLDSDESKEHF
+870 
-883 IVISYDNSFYS
+883 
-894 YNYNKQCFIKMSY
+894 
-907 DVITKNIKDNKIGI
+907 
-921 YKGEDFYC
+921 
-929 KESRLVL
+929 KES

>member
-1 MKEIIKINLLNYI
+1 MKKIIKINLLNYI

-30 YSKGEVLSILIYSL
+30 YSKSEVLSILIYSL
-44 FVSFVMTILMTI
+44 FSSFIMTILMTVG
-56 WSEKV
+56 SEKT
-61 NRIFG
+61 NKIFS
-66 YIIYFIFCFW
+66 YIIYFVLCFW
-76 FALETIFKAFLQ
+76 FALEAIFKSFLQ

-112 IVSNIHYLILFFLP
+112 IVGNIHYLILFFLP
-126 FILLIIFRRKLD
+126 FILLIIFRKKIDLN
-138 FDIKGN
+138 IKGN
-144 KKYLFGYIILIPLS
+144 KKYLYSYIILIPLS

-165 INSTKN
+165 INSTKDN
-171 SSDISLYDLYY
+171 KDISLYDLYY

-209 GFDDKVIE
+209 GFEDKVIE
-217 VNYEEN
+217 VNYEEEN
-223 DDNDELFV
+223 NDEDLFV
-231 YDKNILDL
+231 YEKNNLDL
-239 NLDSDKL
+239 DLSSNKL
-246 NKDIKKY
+246 NKDIKEY
-253 IEDNPGTSKNK
+253 IDNNPGTSKNK
-264 YSGMFENKNLI
+264 YTGMFENKNLI
-275 FVVAESYSEIG
+275 FVVAESFSEIG
-286 VDEERTPTLYKLTH
+286 IDKDRTPTLYKLTN
-300 NGFIFNNF
+300 NGFIFDNF

-338 SGENS
+338 SGKNS

-431 DYTKEGNSIVSKNW
+431 DYTKEVNSIVSKNW

-581 WITDSGRYNSLNG
+581 WITDKGKYNSLNN
-594 KYNGDIDSDYISNIN
+594 KHSDNLDNNYINNIN
-609 NNTKYINLSIDSF
+609 NIIQNKIIFSRNMLTYDGYKYI
-622 NSDVINYFLE
+622 
-632 YGKGYSY
+632 
-639 TDTINN
+639 
-645 KNGFIYATYSMF
+645 
-657 KNSENIINGI
+657 
-667 INNIPSNLSNIEK
+667 
-680 VRYLY
+680 
-685 IALGK
+685 
-690 ILSADINTMDNK
+690 
-702 NEKIS
+702 
-707 FSSVSIINNIW
+707 
-718 GSITSGKTT
+718 
-727 SACISKLLMY
+727 
-737 LCSRIGIKSELINSD
+737 
-752 INGNIGNKIY
+752 
-762 VDDSFLIVD
+762 
-771 LYNDL
+771 
-776 YNIQGGF
+776 
-783 STKYFDKYNDNKDI
+783 
-797 DKKIFYIKNSYINEI
+797 
-812 IDKELRGLDYT
+812 
-823 KDNMLSDILE
+823 
-833 VLERSINISDV
+833 
-844 GVIELAKICKDI
+844 
-856 FDKYTPNYDIRINN
+856 
-870 LFLLDSDESKEHF
+870 
-883 IVISYDNSFYS
+883 
-894 YNYNKQCFIKMSY
+894 
-907 DVITKNIKDNKIGI
+907 
-921 YKGEDFYC
+921 
-929 KESRLVL
+929 KES

>member
-1 MKEIIKINLLNYI
+1 MKKIIKINLLNYI

-30 YSKGEVLSILIYSL
+30 YSKSEVLSILIYSL
-44 FVSFVMTILMTI
+44 FSSFIMTILMTVG
-56 WSEKV
+56 SEKT
-61 NRIFG
+61 NKIFS
-66 YIIYFIFCFW
+66 YIIYFVLCFW
-76 FALETIFKAFLQ
+76 FALEAIFKSFLQ

-112 IVSNIHYLILFFLP
+112 IVGNIHYLILFFLP
-126 FILLIIFRRKLD
+126 FILLIIFRKKIDLN
-138 FDIKGN
+138 IKEN
-144 KKYLFGYIILIPLS
+144 KKYLYSYIILIPLS

-165 INSTKN
+165 INSTKDN
-171 SSDISLYDLYY
+171 KDISLYDLYY

-209 GFDDKVIE
+209 GFEDKVIE
-217 VNYEEN
+217 VNYEEEN
-223 DDNDELFV
+223 NDEDLFV
-231 YDKNILDL
+231 YEKNNLDL
-239 NLDSDKL
+239 DLSSNKL
-246 NKDIKKY
+246 NKDIKEY
-253 IEDNPGTSKNK
+253 IDNNPGTSKNK
-264 YSGMFENKNLI
+264 YTGMFENKNLI
-275 FVVAESYSEIG
+275 FVVAESFSEIG
-286 VDEERTPTLYKLTH
+286 IDKDRTPTLYKLTN
-300 NGFIFNNF
+300 NGFIFDNF

-338 SGENS
+338 SGKNS

-523 LIIYNSSMKNINI
+523 LIIYNSSMKNISI

-567 LSNSEGMVILDNLS
+567 LSNNEGMVILDNLS
-581 WITDSGRYNSLNG
+581 WITDKGKYNSLNN
-594 KYNGDIDSDYISNIN
+594 KHSDNLDNNYINNIN
-609 NNTKYINLSIDSF
+609 NIIQNKIIFSRNMLTYNGYKYI
-622 NSDVINYFLE
+622 
-632 YGKGYSY
+632 
-639 TDTINN
+639 
-645 KNGFIYATYSMF
+645 
-657 KNSENIINGI
+657 
-667 INNIPSNLSNIEK
+667 
-680 VRYLY
+680 
-685 IALGK
+685 
-690 ILSADINTMDNK
+690 
-702 NEKIS
+702 
-707 FSSVSIINNIW
+707 
-718 GSITSGKTT
+718 
-727 SACISKLLMY
+727 
-737 LCSRIGIKSELINSD
+737 
-752 INGNIGNKIY
+752 
-762 VDDSFLIVD
+762 
-771 LYNDL
+771 
-776 YNIQGGF
+776 
-783 STKYFDKYNDNKDI
+783 
-797 DKKIFYIKNSYINEI
+797 
-812 IDKELRGLDYT
+812 
-823 KDNMLSDILE
+823 
-833 VLERSINISDV
+833 
-844 GVIELAKICKDI
+844 
-856 FDKYTPNYDIRINN
+856 
-870 LFLLDSDESKEHF
+870 
-883 IVISYDNSFYS
+883 
-894 YNYNKQCFIKMSY
+894 
-907 DVITKNIKDNKIGI
+907 
-921 YKGEDFYC
+921 
-929 KESRLVL
+929 KES

>member
-1 MKEIIKINLLNYI
+1 MKKIIKINLLNYI

-30 YSKGEVLSILIYSL
+30 YSKSEVLSILIYSL
-44 FVSFVMTILMTI
+44 FSSFIMTILMTVG
-56 WSEKV
+56 SEKT
-61 NRIFG
+61 NKIFS
-66 YIIYFIFCFW
+66 YIIYFVLCFW
-76 FALETIFKAFLQ
+76 FALEAIFKSFLQ

-112 IVSNIHYLILFFLP
+112 IVGNIHYLILFFLP
-126 FILLIIFRRKLD
+126 FILLIIFRKKIDLN
-138 FDIKGN
+138 IKEN
-144 KKYLFGYIILIPLS
+144 KKYLYSYIILIPLS

-165 INSTKN
+165 INSTKDN
-171 SSDISLYDLYY
+171 KDISLYDLYY

-217 VNYEEN
+217 VNYEEEN
-223 DDNDELFV
+223 NDEDLFV
-231 YDKNILDL
+231 YEKNNLDL
-239 NLDSDKL
+239 DLSSNKL
-246 NKDIKKY
+246 NKDIKEY
-253 IEDNPGTSKNK
+253 IDNNPGTSKNK
-264 YSGMFENKNLI
+264 YTGMFENKNLI
-275 FVVAESYSEIG
+275 FVVAESFSEIG
-286 VDEERTPTLYKLTH
+286 IDKDRTPTLYKLTN
-300 NGFIFNNF
+300 NGFIFDNF

-343 FPYGLATT
+343 FPYGLANT
-351 FKEKGYNTYAY
+351 FKGKGYNTYAY

-431 DYTKEGNSIVSKNW
+431 DYTKESNSIVSKNW

-523 LIIYNSSMKNINI
+523 LIIYNSNMKNINI

-581 WITDSGRYNSLNG
+581 WITDRGRYNSLNG
-594 KYNGDIDSDYISNIN
+594 KYSGDIDSDYISNIN
-609 NNTKYINLSIDSF
+609 N
-622 NSDVINYFLE
+622 
-632 YGKGYSY
+632 
-639 TDTINN
+639 
-645 KNGFIYATYSMF
+645 
-657 KNSENIINGI
+657 IIQ
-667 INNIPSNLSNIEK
+667 
-680 VRYLY
+680 
-685 IALGK
+685 
-690 ILSADINTMDNK
+690 
-702 NEKIS
+702 
-707 FSSVSIINNIW
+707 
-718 GSITSGKTT
+718 
-727 SACISKLLMY
+727 
-737 LCSRIGIKSELINSD
+737 
-752 INGNIGNKIY
+752 NKI
-762 VDDSFLIVD
+762 I
-771 LYNDL
+771 
-776 YNIQGGF
+776 F
-783 STKYFDKYNDNKDI
+783 SRNMITYDGYR
-797 DKKIFYIKNSYINEI
+797 YIKE
-812 IDKELRGLDYT
+812 K
-823 KDNMLSDILE
+823 
-833 VLERSINISDV
+833 
-844 GVIELAKICKDI
+844 
-856 FDKYTPNYDIRINN
+856 
-870 LFLLDSDESKEHF
+870 
-883 IVISYDNSFYS
+883 
-894 YNYNKQCFIKMSY
+894 
-907 DVITKNIKDNKIGI
+907 
-921 YKGEDFYC
+921 
-929 KESRLVL
+929 

>member
-1 MKEIIKINLLNYI
+1 MKKIIKINLLNYI

-30 YSKGEVLSILIYSL
+30 YSKSEVLSILIYSL
-44 FVSFVMTILMTI
+44 FSSFIMTILMTVG
-56 WSEKV
+56 SEKT
-61 NRIFG
+61 NKIFS
-66 YIIYFIFCFW
+66 YIIYFVLCFW
-76 FALETIFKAFLQ
+76 FALEAIFKSFLQ

-112 IVSNIHYLILFFLP
+112 IVGNIHYLILFFLP
-126 FILLIIFRRKLD
+126 FILLIIFRKKIDLN
-138 FDIKGN
+138 IKEN
-144 KKYLFGYIILIPLS
+144 KKYLYSYIILIPLS

-165 INSTKN
+165 INSTKDN
-171 SSDISLYDLYY
+171 KDISLYDLYY

-217 VNYEEN
+217 VNYEEEN
-223 DDNDELFV
+223 NDEDLFV
-231 YDKNILDL
+231 YEKNNLDL
-239 NLDSDKL
+239 DLSSNKL
-246 NKDIKKY
+246 NKDIKEY
-253 IEDNPGTSKNK
+253 IDNNPGTSKNK
-264 YSGMFENKNLI
+264 YTGMFENKNLI
-275 FVVAESYSEIG
+275 FVVAESFSEIG
-286 VDEERTPTLYKLTH
+286 IDKDRTPTLYKLTN
-300 NGFIFNNF
+300 NGFIFDNF

-343 FPYGLATT
+343 FPYGLATV

-392 INCNMWPES
+392 INCNVWPES

-431 DYTKEGNSIVSKNW
+431 DYTKESNSIVSKNW

-511 KRDEL
+511 QRDEL
-516 FEINHNA
+516 FERNHNA
-523 LIIYNSSMKNINI
+523 LIIDNSSMKNTNV

-567 LSNSEGMVILDNLS
+567 LSNNEGMVILDNLS
-581 WITDSGRYNSLNG
+581 WITDKGKYNSLNG
-594 KYNGDIDSDYISNIN
+594 KYSGDIDSDYINNIN
-609 NNTKYINLSIDSF
+609 N
-622 NSDVINYFLE
+622 
-632 YGKGYSY
+632 
-639 TDTINN
+639 
-645 KNGFIYATYSMF
+645 
-657 KNSENIINGI
+657 IIQ
-667 INNIPSNLSNIEK
+667 
-680 VRYLY
+680 
-685 IALGK
+685 
-690 ILSADINTMDNK
+690 
-702 NEKIS
+702 
-707 FSSVSIINNIW
+707 
-718 GSITSGKTT
+718 
-727 SACISKLLMY
+727 
-737 LCSRIGIKSELINSD
+737 
-752 INGNIGNKIY
+752 NKI
-762 VDDSFLIVD
+762 I
-771 LYNDL
+771 
-776 YNIQGGF
+776 F
-783 STKYFDKYNDNKDI
+783 SRNMITYDGYR
-797 DKKIFYIKNSYINEI
+797 YIKE
-812 IDKELRGLDYT
+812 K
-823 KDNMLSDILE
+823 
-833 VLERSINISDV
+833 
-844 GVIELAKICKDI
+844 
-856 FDKYTPNYDIRINN
+856 
-870 LFLLDSDESKEHF
+870 
-883 IVISYDNSFYS
+883 
-894 YNYNKQCFIKMSY
+894 
-907 DVITKNIKDNKIGI
+907 
-921 YKGEDFYC
+921 
-929 KESRLVL
+929 